1 MGFLMNRILF
11 GATIA
16 WTVLAGGGVIAEQ
29 VVINEVMYN
38 PRGDAPEWIELS
50 NITATPFDIAGWKL
64 RGDIELDF
72 PSFDGNS
79 ADDAFL
85 GHWQKVIL
93 TDIEPGQFRQQYG
106 IPTSVRVF
114 GPWAGS
120 LPNEGGRIT
129 VKDKNG
135 VPVCTLGYNDRGK
148 WPVAAD
154 GTGHTLVLQN
164 PNLVVDDWRNW
175 SFSKRPGGTPGG
187 DTALRV
193 ETPVASPEVNLASG
207 IVLLDYGDR
216 WKYNE
221 QNKNLGT
228 AWRRT
233 TYNDASWKSG
243 PGLLGLENSA
253 LPDPGINTEINK
265 GSQLCYYFRKQFT
278 YNGDPSEVTLTIDQI
293 VDDGAVYYLN
303 GAEVGRSRM
312 PGGGVSFTTSTS
324 STVTNAAEEKGVVT
338 IGPGK
343 LKNGSNVLAVEVHQ
357 ANTTSSDIVF
367 GCRLSAS
374 VPAAKGVV
382 INEIHPIAGKDA
394 YIEFYNPTDKD
405 IDLQEYYLSDDPG
418 DLDKRKISRPLK
430 IAARSLGTISF
441 TVARLSVKSP
451 VTVYLS
457 KPDGMTVVTAVRA
470 DVALDGRAIGRKP
483 SGGSEW
489 FLFTGATPG
498 TANMSRASLGQAL
511 GLNEVHFTSEGD
523 IDWVEL
529 YNGGEGAV
537 NLDGLSV
544 ATRRD
549 FSDRTP
555 LLGQAPGRGRKVV
568 AVDFEAAGQ
577 MPIYLLNGDTVLQA
591 ELLGRPNGEGSLQAY
606 PDGSGE
612 WFTVANDT
620 KGRANNPARHENVV
634 INEVMFNP
642 PGDHRGGEYIELFNR
657 YTEAVDLSGWRFV
670 DGVNFTFSSGTSIA
684 AGDYLVIAADADYVR
699 RVYKLNNVLGNYD
712 GELSNPGE
720 LLRLEDAYG
729 NLADEVDYRNHGDWP
744 GWTKGGGSSME
755 LVNPWAEN
763 GLPSAWRDS
772 NETTKSS
779 FREYTATGQWRQLKT
794 MGGAADYRE
803 FHMHLVGDSEI
814 VLSEIEAVSSRSK
827 KNVLTNAK
835 KMSTNNRSANGWLAQ
850 GNHWATYMSGQKLH
864 LISDGHGD
872 NRPNRMEIDMSA
884 DVRRNDDLT
893 IKFKARWIR
902 GNPRLITWTWDKSVA
917 GSFLIEIPENLG
929 TPGKRNSTFAANTPP
944 QVDQLLHS
952 PAVPTSSQSVRVTAR
967 ITSADPLSTVSVRH
981 RADSSNNT
989 GSWKTKTMYD
999 DGSRGGDEVAGDGI
1013 FTGTLTEYRTNGRR
1027 VQFYTEARTE
1037 AGASHWQPKW
1047 GPDRPALYVVDNRK
1061 PKTDLR
1067 TVRLVVSDYD
1077 MGAVSNGGSSKY
1089 NYNFPR
1095 LSNHYFNATFISN
1108 EKDIRYNCEMRNS
1121 GSPWTRGN
1129 HLNRGKWKIPNDRRF
1144 RGKYKLSWD
1153 DDANGRV
1160 SRNRLTRYMLYLM
1173 GHVVNENEMIWFTMN
1188 NSSPQMREEVEPV
1201 ANDFLNRNFTDGVK
1215 GNLYRIDDE
1224 WWFTDGWDRQSRN
1237 ADWSYKSSDNPGR
1250 YRSEWMKRT
1259 NEWED
1264 DYSALINLF
1273 KTVRT
1278 SYNQEQ
1284 IERLVDPHQ
1293 TMIMSMVRGYIDDWD
1308 SFSLRRGKNG
1318 YFYQRHDDGKFQFLH
1333 WDSDLAYGN
1342 ASSKLYQGMPGFSS
1356 YIVKPYNKRLF
1367 YSYLVEFTENYT
1379 YNSPRMNAWLA
1390 AEERVSSSYSSRA
1403 SEYKSFFSARR
1414 NTVKSELGTN
1424 FSRKKFEI
1432 TTNQGGAM
1440 NSASDRI
1447 DLKGTSPYGVI
1458 KLRVEGHP
1466 EAQPVWTGLTNW
1478 AINGIQLHKGEQT
1491 VKVIGTD
1498 QWGNALSEDEIKI
1511 NKSGNAAPVAILKS
1525 QPASWNVPTDD
1536 VLGLDARESYDP
1548 EGQALVFNWLA
1559 SNLEEIE
1566 LRPLG
1571 QARVEAVFT
1580 RPGLYGFTVKVA
1592 DEAGKISRV
1601 EREAA
1606 VYGTTGFSGF
1616 AEPML
1621 EEYWAAAN
1629 VTPRG
1634 NFSPYSWY
1642 SLDDVPGW
1650 LELQVLDT
1658 AAKPLAKAIRSY
1670 PFISRKLPANSDWA
1684 LQTKL
1689 RLVSRQF
1696 GDYDV
1701 GLMVVLGE
1709 GSGATRYTVGFNDG
1723 TKLMVRKV
1731 SLGGNATT
1739 LKSRNIVLEQI
1750 AVRIVREGSELV
1762 FEWEIGDVWLELHRE
1777 GIDDGT
1783 PAVNGG
1789 LFLATE
1795 QPQSIRVGF
1804 DYVMLIDP
1812 SAVSPLKGNL
1822 RLSEIM
1828 YNPIGGD
1835 AYEYVELLNAG
1846 SSAMSLRDAQFDR
1859 GITYHFGNA
1868 SLASG
1873 ERIIVAKNRAAF
1885 LSRYGTTGIRLAAG
1899 QFEGRLKNGG
1909 EIIALIDGQGNL
1921 VFEVDYEDG
1930 GAWPGRAD
1938 GNGSSLEVI
1947 DPQLDLNNPA
1957 NWNSSIR
1964 YHGTPGADIGQM
1976 PTVVINE
1983 VLAHSDAPLEDA
1995 IELYNIGQAPVDLSG
2010 WFLSDSAN
2018 NLLKYRIPDGTTIA
2032 AGGYLVFYEHAF
2044 LLDNGDS
2051 GFSLS
2056 SVRGDEVWLTEVDL
2070 DGAPARFADKVDFG
2084 PSANGVSFGRFLNGT
2099 GPFVAMA
2106 DQSFGTPVRAGQDP
2120 SLIASF
2126 RAGKGAPNTGPLVG
2140 PIVISEIMYAPAEDL
2155 AEYVVL
2161 KNISDVTVS
2170 FFDPANPSNTWELA
2184 NAIAFTFPPNFVL
2197 PAGESLY
2204 VGGVELSQLRTQYE
2218 LDKAIQVLGPFD
2230 GRLNN
2235 AGESVQLLRPDPP
2248 QTLPPNIG
2256 LVPYIL
2262 VEKVKYS
2269 GTAPWPVMPGH
2280 GGVPIQRI
2288 NLSAYGNTSSNW
2300 AKLGDEKDSDL
2311 DGMPDNWETA
2321 QGLDPQDAG
2330 DALLDA
2336 DSDGLT
2342 NLQEYAAGT
2351 DPHDTESGLKLELI
2365 RLPNGMLGMSFA
2377 GVKGRSYSLQTSL
2390 ALDQEW
2396 QPLSNF
2402 FPKKNAKVS
2411 RTISPR
2417 VSPERFFRLVTPA
2430 NP

>member
-1 MGFLMNRILF
+1 
-11 GATIA
+11 
-16 WTVLAGGGVIAEQ
+16 LAGGGVIAEQ

-50 NITATPFDIAGWKL
+50 NITATPFDIADWKL
-64 RGDIELDF
+64 RGDVELDF

-79 ADDAFL
+79 ADDAFI

-303 GAEVGRSRM
+303 DVEVGRSRM
-312 PGGGVSFTTSTS
+312 PGGTVSFTTRTS
-324 STVTNAAEEKGVVT
+324 ATVTNAAEEKGVVT
-338 IGPGK
+338 IDPGK

-394 YIEFYNPTDKD
+394 YIEFYNPTDKV
-405 IDLQEYYLSDDPG
+405 IDLLDYYLSDDPG
-418 DLDKRKISRPLK
+418 DLDKRKISQSLI
-430 IAARSLGTISF
+430 IAARSLATISF
-441 TVARLSVKSP
+441 TVARLSVQSP
-451 VTVYLS
+451 VTVYLT
-457 KPDGMTVVTAVRA
+457 KPDRMTVVTAVRA

-489 FLFTGATPG
+489 FLFTDATPG

-511 GLNEVHFTSEGD
+511 GLNEVHFTSEGA

-606 PDGSGE
+606 PDGSSE
-612 WFTVANDT
+612 WFAVIKHT
-620 KGRANNPARHENVV
+620 KGSANNPARHENVV

-642 PGDHRGGEYIELFNR
+642 PGDHRSGEYIELFNR
-657 YTEAVDLSGWRFV
+657 DTEAIDLSGWRFV
-670 DGVNFTFSSGTSIA
+670 DGVNFAFSSGTSIA
-684 AGDYLVIAADADYVR
+684 AGGYLVIAADADYVR
-699 RVYKLNNVLGNYD
+699 QVYKLNNVLGNYG

-720 LLRLEDAYG
+720 LLRLEDAFG

-744 GWTKGGGSSME
+744 DWTRGGGSSME
-755 LVNPWAEN
+755 LVNPWADN
-763 GLPSAWRDS
+763 RLSSAWRDS

-779 FREYTATGQWRQLKT
+779 FRDYTTTGRYRQLKT

-814 VLSEIEAVSSRSK
+814 VLSKIEAVSSRSK

-850 GNHWATYMSGQKLH
+850 GNHWATYMSGQELH

-884 DVRRNDDLT
+884 DVRSNDDLT
-893 IKFKARWIR
+893 IKFKARWVR
-902 GNPRLITWTWDKSVA
+902 GNPRLIAWTWDKSVA

-929 TPGKRNSTFAANTPP
+929 TPGKRNSTFVANTPP

-967 ITSADPLSTVSVRH
+967 ITSADSLSTVSVRH

-999 DGSRGGDEVAGDGI
+999 DGSRGGDEVAGDSI
-1013 FTGTLTEYRTNGRR
+1013 FTGTLSEYRTNGRR
-1027 VQFYTEARTE
+1027 VQFYVEARTE
-1037 AGASHWQPKW
+1037 TGASHRQPKW
-1047 GPDRPALYVVDNRK
+1047 GADRPALYVVDNRK

-1067 TVRLVVSDYD
+1067 SVRLVVSDYD

-1129 HLNRGKWKIPNDRRF
+1129 HLNRGKWKMPNDRRF

-1173 GHVVNENEMIWFTMN
+1173 GHVVNENEMIWFTVN
-1188 NSSPQMREEVEPV
+1188 SSSPQMREEVEPV
-1201 ANDFLNRNFTDGVK
+1201 ANDFLNRNFIDGVK

-1224 WWFTDGWDRQSRN
+1224 WWFTDGWDRQSRK

-1278 SYNQEQ
+1278 SYKQEQ

-1367 YSYLVEFTENYT
+1367 YSYLAEFTENYT

-1390 AEERVSSSYSSRA
+1390 AEERVSNSYSSRA

-1424 FSRKKFEI
+1424 YSRKKFEI

-1440 NSASDRI
+1440 NFASDRI
-1447 DLKGTSPYGVI
+1447 NLKGNSPYGVI

-1466 EAQPVWTGLTNW
+1466 EAQPVWTGLTTW
-1478 AINGIQLHKGEQT
+1478 AVNGIQLQEGEQT
-1491 VKVIGTD
+1491 LKVLGTD
-1498 QWGNALSEDEIKI
+1498 QWGNIRSQDEIKI
-1511 NKSGNAAPVAILKS
+1511 NKSGSAAPVAILKS
-1525 QPASWNVPTDD
+1525 QPASWNIPTDS
-1536 VLGLDARESYDP
+1536 VLRLDARESYDP

-1559 SNLEEIE
+1559 SDLEEIE

-1658 AAKPLAKAIRSY
+1658 AAKPLARSMPGY
-1670 PFISRKLPANSDWA
+1670 PFINRPLPAKSDWA

-1696 GDYDV
+1696 GDYDA
-1701 GLMVVLGE
+1701 GLMAVLGE
-1709 GSGATRYTVGFNDG
+1709 GAGAARYTIGFNDG

-1731 SLGGNATT
+1731 SLGGTATT
-1739 LKSRNIVLEQI
+1739 LKSRNIALEQI

-1762 FEWEIGDVWLELHRE
+1762 FEWKTGDVWLKLHRE
-1777 GIDDGT
+1777 GIGAGT
-1783 PAVNGG
+1783 QAVTGG
-1789 LFLATE
+1789 PFLATE

-1804 DYVMLIDP
+1804 DYAMLIDP
-1812 SAVSPLKGNL
+1812 AAVSPLKGNL

-1835 AYEYVELLNAG
+1835 DYEYVELLNTG
-1846 SSAMSLRDAQFDR
+1846 DSAVKLRDVQFDR
-1859 GITYHFGNA
+1859 GITYRFGNV

-1873 ERIIVAKNRAAF
+1873 ERIIVAKNREVF
-1885 LSRYGTTGIRLAAG
+1885 LSRYGTKDIRLAAG

-1909 EIIALIDGQGNL
+1909 ETVALIDANGDS
-1921 VFEVDYEDG
+1921 VFAVAYADS

-1938 GNGSSLEVI
+1938 GNGSSLEAI
-1947 DPQLDLNNPA
+1947 DTRLDLNNPA
-1957 NWNSSIR
+1957 NWKSSTR
-1964 YHGTPGADIGQM
+1964 YHGTPGGGIGPA

-1995 IELYNIGQAPVDLSG
+1995 IELHNLAQAPVDLGG
-2010 WFLSDSAN
+2010 WFLSDSVN
-2018 NLLKYRIPDGTTIA
+2018 NLRKYGIPGGTTIEP
-2032 AGGYLVFYEHAF
+2032 GGYLVFYEKAF
-2044 LLDNGDS
+2044 LLDNGGS

-2056 SVRGDEVWLTEVDL
+2056 SVRGDEVWLTEADA
-2070 DGAPARFADKVDFG
+2070 DGALVRFADKVDFG
-2084 PSANGVSFGRFLNGT
+2084 PSANGVSLGRFPNGT
-2099 GPFVAMA
+2099 GPLVAQ
-2106 DQSFGTPVRAGQDP
+2106 DDLSLGSPVRVGQDAA
-2120 SLIASF
+2120 LLASF
-2126 RAGKGAPNTGPLVG
+2126 RDGRGAPNTGPRIG
-2140 PIVISEIMYAPAEDL
+2140 PVVISEILYAPTEGM

-2161 KNISDVTVS
+2161 KNISESPVP
-2170 FFDPANPSNTWELA
+2170 FFDPDNPGNVWQLA
-2184 NAIAFTFPPNFVL
+2184 KAVEFTFPANFVL
-2197 PAGESLY
+2197 PAGKSVY
-2204 VGGVELSQLRTQYE
+2204 VGGVEPSQLRAQYE
-2218 LDKAIQVLGPFD
+2218 LDTAMRVLGPFD

-2248 QTLPPNIG
+2248 QTLPPDIG

-2269 GTAPWPVMPGH
+2269 GSAPWPVLPEQ
-2280 GGVPIQRI
+2280 GGVPIRRI
-2288 NLSAYGNTSSNW
+2288 NLSDYGNTVSNW
-2300 AKLGDEKDSDL
+2300 MKQGDEYDSDL
-2311 DGMPDNWETA
+2311 DGMPDRWEIMHE
-2321 QGLDPQDAG
+2321 LDPQSAD

-2336 DSDGLT
+2336 DGDGLA
-2342 NLQEYAAGT
+2342 NAHEYAVGT
-2351 DPHDTESGLKLELI
+2351 DPQDAISSLMLEVTRLTNGKLRVGFSAVE
-2365 RLPNGMLGMSFA
+2365 
-2377 GVKGRSYSLQTSL
+2377 GRSYSLQFSQ
-2390 ALDQEW
+2390 ALGQAW
-2396 QPLSNF
+2396 KPLINI
-2402 FPKKNAKVS
+2402 FPEASGRVS
-2411 RTISPR
+2411 RIIPLGVDR
-2417 VSPERFFRLVTPA
+2417 ARFIRLVTPA

>member
-1 MGFLMNRILF
+1 M
-11 GATIA
+11 
-16 WTVLAGGGVIAEQ
+16 
-29 VVINEVMYN
+29 
-38 PRGDAPEWIELS
+38 
-50 NITATPFDIAGWKL
+50 
-64 RGDIELDF
+64 
-72 PSFDGNS
+72 
-79 ADDAFL
+79 
-85 GHWQKVIL
+85 
-93 TDIEPGQFRQQYG
+93 
-106 IPTSVRVF
+106 RVF

-303 GAEVGRSRM
+303 DVEVGRSRM
-312 PGGGVSFTTSTS
+312 PGGTVSFTTRTS
-324 STVTNAAEEKGVVT
+324 ATVTNAAEEKGVVT
-338 IGPGK
+338 IDPGK

-394 YIEFYNPTDKD
+394 YIEFYNPTDKV
-405 IDLQEYYLSDDPG
+405 IDLLDYYLSDDPG
-418 DLDKRKISRPLK
+418 DLDKRKISQSLI
-430 IAARSLGTISF
+430 IAARSLATISF
-441 TVARLSVKSP
+441 TVARLSVQSP
-451 VTVYLS
+451 VTVYLT
-457 KPDGMTVVTAVRA
+457 KPDRMTVVTAVRA

-489 FLFTGATPG
+489 FLFTDATPG

-511 GLNEVHFTSEGD
+511 GLNEVHFTSEGA

-606 PDGSGE
+606 PDGSSE
-612 WFTVANDT
+612 WFAVIKHT
-620 KGRANNPARHENVV
+620 KGSGNNPARHENVV

-642 PGDHRGGEYIELFNR
+642 PGDHRSGEYIELFNR
-657 YTEAVDLSGWRFV
+657 DTEAIDLSGWRFV
-670 DGVNFTFSSGTSIA
+670 DGVNFAFSSGTSIA
-684 AGDYLVIAADADYVR
+684 AGGYLVIAADADYVR
-699 RVYKLNNVLGNYD
+699 QVYKLNNVLGNYG

-720 LLRLEDAYG
+720 LLRLEDAFG

-744 GWTKGGGSSME
+744 DWTRGGGSSME
-755 LVNPWAEN
+755 LVNPWADN
-763 GLPSAWRDS
+763 RLSSAWRDS

-779 FREYTATGQWRQLKT
+779 FRDYTTTGRYRQLKT

-814 VLSEIEAVSSRSK
+814 VLSKIEAVSSRSK

-850 GNHWATYMSGQKLH
+850 GNHWATYMSGQELH

-884 DVRRNDDLT
+884 DVRSNDDLT
-893 IKFKARWIR
+893 IKFKARWVR
-902 GNPRLITWTWDKSVA
+902 GNPRLIAWTWDKSVA

-929 TPGKRNSTFAANTPP
+929 TPGKRNSTFVANTPP

-967 ITSADPLSTVSVRH
+967 ITSADSLSTVSVRH

-999 DGSRGGDEVAGDGI
+999 DGSRGGDEVAGDSI
-1013 FTGTLTEYRTNGRR
+1013 FTGTLSEYRTNGRR
-1027 VQFYTEARTE
+1027 VQFYVEARTE
-1037 AGASHWQPKW
+1037 TGASHRQPKW
-1047 GPDRPALYVVDNRK
+1047 GADRPALYVVDNRK

-1067 TVRLVVSDYD
+1067 SVRLVVSDYD

-1129 HLNRGKWKIPNDRRF
+1129 HLNRGKWKMPNDRRF

-1173 GHVVNENEMIWFTMN
+1173 GHVVNENEMIWFTVN
-1188 NSSPQMREEVEPV
+1188 SSSPQMREEVEPV
-1201 ANDFLNRNFTDGVK
+1201 ANDFLNRNFIDGVK

-1278 SYNQEQ
+1278 SYKQEQ

-1367 YSYLVEFTENYT
+1367 YSYLAEFTENYT

-1424 FSRKKFEI
+1424 YSRKKFEI

-1440 NSASDRI
+1440 NFASDRI
-1447 DLKGTSPYGVI
+1447 NLKGNSPYGVI

-1466 EAQPVWTGLTNW
+1466 EAQPVWTGLTTW
-1478 AINGIQLHKGEQT
+1478 AVNGIQLQEGEQT
-1491 VKVIGTD
+1491 LKVLGTD
-1498 QWGNALSEDEIKI
+1498 QWGNIRSQDEIKI
-1511 NKSGNAAPVAILKS
+1511 NKSGSAAPVAILKS
-1525 QPASWNVPTDD
+1525 QPASWNIPTDS
-1536 VLGLDARESYDP
+1536 VLRLDARESYDP

-1559 SNLEEIE
+1559 SDLEEIE

-1658 AAKPLAKAIRSY
+1658 AAKPLARSMPGY
-1670 PFISRKLPANSDWA
+1670 PFINRPLPAKSDWA

-1696 GDYDV
+1696 GDYDA
-1701 GLMVVLGE
+1701 GLMAVLGE
-1709 GSGATRYTVGFNDG
+1709 GAGAARYTIGFNDG

-1731 SLGGNATT
+1731 SLGGTATT
-1739 LKSRNIVLEQI
+1739 LKSRNIALEQI

-1762 FEWEIGDVWLELHRE
+1762 FEWKTGDVWLKLHRE
-1777 GIDDGT
+1777 GIGAGT
-1783 PAVNGG
+1783 QAVTGG
-1789 LFLATE
+1789 PFLATE

-1804 DYVMLIDP
+1804 DYAMLIDP

-1835 AYEYVELLNAG
+1835 DYEYVELLNTG
-1846 SSAMSLRDAQFDR
+1846 DSAVKLRDVQFDR
-1859 GITYHFGNA
+1859 GITYRFGNV

-1873 ERIIVAKNRAAF
+1873 ERIIVAKNREVF
-1885 LSRYGTTGIRLAAG
+1885 LSRYGTKDIRLAAG

-1909 EIIALIDGQGNL
+1909 ETVALIDANGDS
-1921 VFEVDYEDG
+1921 VFAVAYADS

-1938 GNGSSLEVI
+1938 GNGSSLEAI
-1947 DPQLDLNNPA
+1947 DTRLDLNNPA
-1957 NWNSSIR
+1957 NWKSSTR
-1964 YHGTPGADIGQM
+1964 YHGTPGGGIGPA

-1995 IELYNIGQAPVDLSG
+1995 IELHNLAQAPVDLGG
-2010 WFLSDSAN
+2010 WFLSDSVN
-2018 NLLKYRIPDGTTIA
+2018 NLRKYGIPGGTTIEP
-2032 AGGYLVFYEHAF
+2032 GGYLVFYEKAF
-2044 LLDNGDS
+2044 LLDNGGS

-2056 SVRGDEVWLTEVDL
+2056 SVRGDEVWLTEADA
-2070 DGAPARFADKVDFG
+2070 DGALVRFADKVDFG
-2084 PSANGVSFGRFLNGT
+2084 PSANGVSLGRFPNGT
-2099 GPFVAMA
+2099 GPLVAQ
-2106 DQSFGTPVRAGQDP
+2106 DDLSLGSPVRVGQDAA
-2120 SLIASF
+2120 LLASF
-2126 RAGKGAPNTGPLVG
+2126 RDGRGAPNTGPRIG
-2140 PIVISEIMYAPAEDL
+2140 PVVISEILYAPTEGM

-2161 KNISDVTVS
+2161 KNISESPVP
-2170 FFDPANPSNTWELA
+2170 FFDPDNPGNVWQLA
-2184 NAIAFTFPPNFVL
+2184 KAVEFTFPANFVL
-2197 PAGESLY
+2197 PAGKSVY
-2204 VGGVELSQLRTQYE
+2204 VGGVEPSQLRAQYE
-2218 LDKAIQVLGPFD
+2218 LDTAMRVLGPFD

-2248 QTLPPNIG
+2248 QTLPPDIG

-2269 GTAPWPVMPGH
+2269 GSAPWPVLPEQ
-2280 GGVPIQRI
+2280 GGVPIRRI
-2288 NLSAYGNTSSNW
+2288 NLSDYGNTVSNW
-2300 AKLGDEKDSDL
+2300 MKQGDEYDSDL
-2311 DGMPDNWETA
+2311 DGMPDRWEIMHE
-2321 QGLDPQDAG
+2321 LDPQSAD

-2336 DSDGLT
+2336 DGDGLA
-2342 NLQEYAAGT
+2342 NALEYAVGT
-2351 DPHDTESGLKLELI
+2351 DPQDAISSLMLEVTRLTNGKLRVGFSAVE
-2365 RLPNGMLGMSFA
+2365 
-2377 GVKGRSYSLQTSL
+2377 GRSYSLQFSQ
-2390 ALDQEW
+2390 ALGQAW
-2396 QPLSNF
+2396 KPLINI
-2402 FPKKNAKVS
+2402 FPEASGRVS
-2411 RTISPR
+2411 RIIPSGVDR
-2417 VSPERFFRLVTPA
+2417 ARFIRLVTPA

>member
-1 MGFLMNRILF
+1 MNRILF
-11 GATIA
+11 GATVA

-29 VVINEVMYN
+29 IVINEIMYN

-64 RGDIELDF
+64 RGDVELDF
-72 PSFDGNS
+72 PSFEGNR

-85 GHWQKVIL
+85 GHWQKIIL
-93 TDIEPGQFRQQYG
+93 TDIEPGLFRQQHG

-154 GTGHTLVLQN
+154 GTGHTLVLLN

-175 SFSKRPGGTPGG
+175 SFSKRLGGTPGG
-187 DTALRV
+187 DPALGV
-193 ETPVASPEVNLASG
+193 ETPVTSPEVNLASG

-216 WKYNE
+216 WKYND

-228 AWRRT
+228 AWRRA
-233 TYNDASWKSG
+233 TYSDASWKSG

-253 LPDPGINTEINK
+253 LPDPGIKTGINK

-278 YNGDPSEVTLTIDQI
+278 YSGDPSEVTLTIDQI

-312 PGGGVSFTTSTS
+312 PGGTVSFTTSTS
-324 STVTNAAEEKGVVT
+324 ATVTNAAEEKGVVT

-357 ANTTSSDIVF
+357 TNTTSSDIVF

-394 YIEFYNPTDKD
+394 YIEFYNPTDKV
-405 IDLQEYYLSDDPG
+405 IDLRNYYLSDDPG
-418 DLDKRKISRPLK
+418 DLDKRKISRSLK
-430 IAARSLGTISF
+430 IAARSLATISF
-441 TVARLSVKSP
+441 TVARLSVQSP
-451 VTVYLS
+451 VTVYLT

-489 FLFTGATPG
+489 FLFTDATPG

-511 GLNEVHFTSEGD
+511 DLNEVHFTSEGA

-529 YNGGEGAV
+529 YNSGEGVV

-555 LLGQAPGRGRKVV
+555 LLGQAPGHDRAVV
-568 AVDFEAAGQ
+568 AVNFEAKGQ
-577 MPIYLLNGDTVLQA
+577 MSIYLLNGNTVLQA
-591 ELLGRPNGEGSLQAY
+591 ELLERPEGEGSVQAF
-606 PDGSGE
+606 PDGSSE

-620 KGRANNPARHENVV
+620 KGRGNNPARHENVV

-642 PGDHRGGEYIELFNR
+642 PSDHRGGEYIELFNR
-657 YTEAVDLSGWRFV
+657 DTEAIELSGWRFV
-670 DGVNFTFSSGTSIA
+670 DGVNFAFPSGTSIA
-684 AGDYLVIAADADYVR
+684 AGGYLVIAADAEYVQ
-699 RVYKLNNVLGNYD
+699 RVYKLNNVLGNYG
-712 GELSNPGE
+712 GELGNPGE
-720 LLRLEDAYG
+720 LLRLEDADG

-744 GWTKGGGSSME
+744 DWTKGGGSSME
-755 LVNPWAEN
+755 LVNPWADN
-763 GLPSAWRDS
+763 RLPSAWRDS
-772 NETTKSS
+772 DETTKSS
-779 FREYTATGQWRQLKT
+779 FRDYTATGRWRQLKT
-794 MGGAADYRE
+794 MGGATDYRE
-803 FHMHLVGDSEI
+803 FHMHLVGDSEV
-814 VLSEIEAVSSRSK
+814 VLSEIEAVSSRTK
-827 KNVLTNAK
+827 KNVLTNAN

-850 GNHWATYMSGQKLH
+850 GNHGATYMSGRELH

-884 DVRRNDDLT
+884 NVRRNDDLT
-893 IKFKARWIR
+893 IKFRARWIR
-902 GNPRLITWTWDKSVA
+902 GNPRLIAWTWDKSVA
-917 GSFLIEIPENLG
+917 ASFLIEIPENLG
-929 TPGKRNSTFAANTPP
+929 TPGKRNSTYAANTPP

-952 PAVPTSSQSVRVTAR
+952 PAVPTSNQSVRITAR
-967 ITSADPLSTVSVRH
+967 IKSDDPLSTVSVRH
-981 RADSSNNT
+981 RTDSSNNT
-989 GSWKTKTMYD
+989 GSWKTKQMYD
-999 DGSRGGDEVAGDGI
+999 DGSRGGDEVAGDGV

-1027 VQFYTEARTE
+1027 VQFYVEAKTE
-1037 AGASHWQPKW
+1037 AGASYRQPKW
-1047 GPDRPALYVVDNRK
+1047 GSDRPALYVVDNRK

-1067 TVRLVVSDYD
+1067 SVRLVVSDYD

-1173 GHVVNENEMIWFTMN
+1173 GHVVNENEMIWFTVN

-1201 ANDFLNRNFTDGVK
+1201 ANDFLDRNFTDGVK

-1224 WWFTDGWDRQSRN
+1224 WWFTDGWDRQNRN

-1273 KTVRT
+1273 RTVSKT
-1278 SYNQEQ
+1278 YKQAQ

-1342 ASSKLYQGMPGFSS
+1342 ASAKLYQGMPGFSS
-1356 YIVKPYNKRLF
+1356 YIVKWYNKRLF

-1390 AEERVSSSYSSRA
+1390 AEERVSNSYSSRA

-1440 NSASDRI
+1440 NFASDRI

-1491 VKVIGTD
+1491 VKVLGTD
-1498 QWGNALSEDEIKI
+1498 QWGNVRSSDEIKI

-1525 QPASWNVPTDD
+1525 QPASWNVPTER
-1536 VLGLDARESYDP
+1536 VLRLDARESYDP
-1548 EGQALVFNWLA
+1548 EGQSLVFDWSA
-1559 SNLEEIE
+1559 SHFEQIE

-1571 QARVEAVFT
+1571 QARAEAVFT
-1580 RPGLYGFTVKVA
+1580 RPGLYGFTVKVT
-1592 DEAGKISRV
+1592 DEEGKVSRV

-1606 VYGTTGFSGF
+1606 VYGATGFSGF
-1616 AEPML
+1616 VEPTL
-1621 EEYWAAAN
+1621 EDYWFAAN
-1629 VTPRG
+1629 VTPRR
-1634 NFSPYSWY
+1634 NFSPDVWY

-1650 LELQVLDT
+1650 LELQVLNLM
-1658 AAKPLAKAIRSY
+1658 AKPLAKSMPSY
-1670 PFISRKLPANSDWA
+1670 PYISRKLPEQTDWA

-1689 RLVSRQF
+1689 RLVSQQF
-1696 GDYDV
+1696 GDYDT
-1701 GLMVVLGE
+1701 GLMVVMGR
-1709 GSGATRYTVGFNDG
+1709 GNKKTRYTIGFNDG
-1723 TKLMVRKV
+1723 VNLMVKKI
-1731 SLGGNATT
+1731 SATGQMTT
-1739 LKSRNIVLEQI
+1739 LNSKPI
-1750 AVRIVREGSELV
+1750 AFEEMVVRIVREGDKLV
-1762 FEWEIGDVWLELHRE
+1762 FEWKVEDAWETFSALPIEADF
-1777 GIDDGT
+1777 
-1783 PAVNGG
+1783 PALNGG
-1789 LFLATE
+1789 IFLATE
-1795 QPQSIRVGF
+1795 NEQSIRVGF
-1804 DYVMLIDP
+1804 DYAMLIDP

-1835 AYEYVELLNAG
+1835 VFEYLELLNAG
-1846 SSAMSLRDAQFDR
+1846 SSAVNLRDAQFDR
-1859 GITYHFGNA
+1859 GITYRFGNV
-1868 SLASG
+1868 SLEAG
-1873 ERIIVAKNRAAF
+1873 GRIIVAKNRGSF
-1885 LSRYGTTGIRLAAG
+1885 LSRYGTVGIRLAAG
-1899 QFEGRLKNGG
+1899 QYEGRLKNGG
-1909 EIIALIDGQGNL
+1909 ETIALIDADGDF
-1921 VFEVDYEDG
+1921 VFEVNYADG
-1930 GAWPGRAD
+1930 GTWPGRAD

-1947 DPQLDLNNPA
+1947 NPQFDLNNPA
-1957 NWNSSIR
+1957 NWNSSIS
-1964 YHGTPGADIGQM
+1964 YHGTPGAGIGQM

-1995 IELYNIGQAPVDLSG
+1995 IELYNIGQEAVDLGG
-2010 WFLSDSAN
+2010 WFLSDSPN
-2018 NLLKYRIPDGTTIA
+2018 NLRKYRIPDGTTIA
-2032 AGGYLVFYEHAF
+2032 AGGYQVFYEQAF

-2056 SVRGDEVWLTEVDL
+2056 SVRGDEVWLTEIDA
-2070 DGAPARFADKVDFG
+2070 DGALARFADKVEFG
-2084 PSANGVSFGRFLNGT
+2084 SSANGVSLGRFPNGT
-2099 GPFVAMA
+2099 GPLVAM
-2106 DQSFGTPVRAGQDP
+2106 DDLSLGSPVRAGQDAV
-2120 SLIASF
+2120 LLASF

-2140 PIVISEIMYAPAEDL
+2140 PVVISEIMYAPADGL

-2161 KNISDVTVS
+2161 KNISDLTVPL
-2170 FFDPANPSNTWELA
+2170 FDPANPGNAWELA
-2184 NAIAFTFPPNFVL
+2184 NAIEFTFPADFVL
-2197 PAGESLY
+2197 RAGAS
-2204 VGGVELSQLRTQYE
+2204 VHVSSVEPSQFRAQYE
-2218 LDKAIQVLGPFD
+2218 FDTTVRMLGPFE

-2248 QTLPPNIG
+2248 QTLPPDIG

-2269 GTAPWPVMPGH
+2269 STDPWPVMPEH
-2280 GGVPIQRI
+2280 GGIPIQRV
-2288 NLSAYGNTSSNW
+2288 NLSAYGNTARNW

-2311 DGMPDNWETA
+2311 DGMPDSWETA
-2321 QGLDPQDAG
+2321 QGFDPQDED

-2342 NLQEYAAGT
+2342 NAQEYAAET
-2351 DPHDTESGLKLELI
+2351 DPHDAENGLTLEVS
-2365 RLPNGMLGMSFA
+2365 RLSNGMLRVSFS
-2377 GVKGRSYSLQTSL
+2377 GVKGRSYSLQSSL

-2396 QPLSNF
+2396 QPLTTF
-2402 FPKKNAKVS
+2402 FPETSGKVS

-2417 VSPERFFRLVTPA
+2417 VNRERFFKLVTPA

>member
-1 MGFLMNRILF
+1 MNNFLYRVAVVWAGLAAF
-11 GATIA
+11 GARA
-16 WTVLAGGGVIAEQ
+16 DQ

-50 NITATPFDIAGWKL
+50 NITATPFDVAGWKL
-64 RGDIELDF
+64 RGDVELDF
-72 PSFDGNS
+72 PSFDGNR

-85 GHWQKVIL
+85 GHWQKIIL
-93 TDIEPGQFRQQYG
+93 SNIDPGSFRQQYG
-106 IPTSVRVF
+106 IPSSVKVF
-114 GPWAGS
+114 GPWTGS
-120 LPNEGGRIT
+120 LPNEGGRI
-129 VKDKNG
+129 VVRDKNG
-135 VPVCTLGYNDRGK
+135 VPVCTLGYSDRGK

-164 PNLVVDDWRNW
+164 SDLVVDDGRNW
-175 SFSKRPGGTPGG
+175 SFSQRAGGTPGG
-187 DTALRV
+187 DPILGV
-193 ETPVASPEVNLASG
+193 ETPVASPEVNLSSG

-216 WKYNE
+216 WKYNDE
-221 QNKNLGT
+221 NRNLGT

-233 TYNDASWKSG
+233 TYSDASWKSG
-243 PGLLGLENSA
+243 SGLLGLENSA
-253 LPDPGINTEINK
+253 LPDPGIKTEINK

-278 YNGDPSEVTLTIDQI
+278 YNGDPGEVTLTIDQI

-303 GAEVGRSRM
+303 GSEVGRSRM
-312 PGGGVSFTTSTS
+312 PGGAVSFTTRTS
-324 STVTNAAEEKGVVT
+324 ATVTNAAEEKGVVT
-338 IGPGK
+338 IAPGE

-357 ANTTSSDIVF
+357 TNTTSSDIVF

-382 INEIHPIAGKDA
+382 INEIHPTAGKDA
-394 YIEFYNPTDKD
+394 YIEFYNPTDKV
-405 IDLQEYYLSDDPG
+405 IDLRGYYLSDDSG
-418 DLDKRKISRPLK
+418 DLDKRKVSRSLK
-430 IAARSLGTISF
+430 IEARSLATISF
-441 TVARLSVKSP
+441 TAARLSVKSP
-451 VTVYLS
+451 VTVYVT
-457 KPDGMTVVTAVRA
+457 KPDGKTVVTAIRA
-470 DVALDGRAIGRKP
+470 DVALDGRTIGRKP

-489 FLFTGATPG
+489 FLFSDATPG

-511 GLNEVHFTSEGD
+511 RLNEVHYTSEGA
-523 IDWVEL
+523 IDWVEV
-529 YNGGEGAV
+529 YNGDDGAV
-537 NLDGLSV
+537 NLDGLSL

-555 LLGQAPGRGRKVV
+555 LLGQAPGLGRNVV
-568 AVDFEAAGQ
+568 AVDFEARGQ
-577 MPIYLLNGDTVLQA
+577 MPIYLLNGNSVLQG
-591 ELLGRPNGEGSLQAY
+591 ELLDRPEGEGSVQAF
-606 PDGSGE
+606 PEGGNE
-612 WFTVANDT
+612 WFTVAKDT
-620 KGRANNPARHENVV
+620 KGRGNNPARHENVV

-642 PGDHRGGEYIELFNR
+642 PSDHRSGEYIELFNR
-657 YTEAVDLSGWRFV
+657 DTEAIDLSGWRFV
-670 DGVNFTFSSGTSIA
+670 DGVNFAFPSGASIA
-684 AGDYLVIAADADYVR
+684 AGGHLVIAADTDYVR

-720 LLRLEDAYG
+720 LLRLEDAHG
-729 NLADEVDYRNHGDWP
+729 NLADELEYSNHGNWP

-755 LVNPWAEN
+755 LVNPWADN
-763 GLPSAWRDS
+763 RLPSAWRDS
-772 NETTKSS
+772 DETAKSS
-779 FREYTATGQWRQLKT
+779 FREYTATGRWRQLKT
-794 MGGAADYRE
+794 MGGATDYRE

-814 VLSEIEAVSSRSK
+814 VLSEIQAISSRTK
-827 KNVLTNAK
+827 KNVLTNAN

-850 GNHWATYMSGQKLH
+850 GNHWATYMNGQQLH
-864 LISDGHGD
+864 LISDGRGD

-893 IKFKARWIR
+893 IKFKARWVR
-902 GNPRLITWTWDKSVA
+902 GNPRLIAWTWDKSVA
-917 GSFLIEIPENLG
+917 GSFLVEIPENLG

-944 QVDQLLHS
+944 QVDELLHS

-967 ITSADPLSTVSVRH
+967 ITSVDPLSSVSVRH

-999 DGSRGGDEVAGDGI
+999 DGSRGGDEVAGDGV
-1013 FTGTLTEYRTNGRR
+1013 FTGTLTEYRSNGRR
-1027 VQFYTEARTE
+1027 VQFYVEARTE
-1037 AGASHWQPKW
+1037 AGTSHSQPKW

-1089 NYNFPR
+1089 KYKFPR

-1129 HLNRGKWKIPNDRRF
+1129 HLNRGKWKMPNDRRF

-1173 GHVVNENEMIWFTMN
+1173 GHVVNENEMIWFTVN
-1188 NSSPQMREEVEPV
+1188 SSSPQMREEVEPV
-1201 ANDFLNRNFTDGVK
+1201 ANDFLSRNFTDGVK

-1224 WWFTDGWDRQSRN
+1224 WWFTDSWDRQSRN

-1278 SYNQEQ
+1278 SYKQEQ

-1342 ASSKLYQGMPGFSS
+1342 ASSRLYQGMPGFSS

-1367 YSYLVEFTENYT
+1367 YSYLAEFTENYT

-1424 FSRKKFEI
+1424 YSRKKFEI

-1440 NSASDRI
+1440 NFASDRV

-1466 EAQPVWTGLTNW
+1466 EAKPVWTGLTTW
-1478 AINGIQLHKGEQT
+1478 AINGIQLQKGGQT
-1491 VKVIGTD
+1491 VKVLGTD
-1498 QWGNALSEDEIKI
+1498 QWGNLRSQDEIKI
-1511 NKSGNAAPVAILKS
+1511 NKSVNAAPVAVLKS
-1525 QPASWNVPTDD
+1525 QPASWNVLTDG
-1536 VLGLDARESYDP
+1536 VLKLDARESYDP
-1548 EGQALVFNWLA
+1548 EGQALVFDWSA
-1559 SNLEEIE
+1559 SNLGEIE

-1571 QARVEAVFT
+1571 QARAEAVFT
-1580 RPGLYGFTVKVA
+1580 RPGLYGFTVKVT
-1592 DEAGKISRV
+1592 DELGKVSQV

-1616 AEPML
+1616 AEPIL
-1621 EEYWAAAN
+1621 QDYWSSAN
-1629 VTPRG
+1629 VKPRR
-1634 NFSPYSWY
+1634 NFSPDAWY

-1658 AAKPLAKAIRSY
+1658 AAKPLAKANPQY
-1670 PFISRKLPANSDWA
+1670 PFINRPLPSKSDWA
-1684 LQTKL
+1684 LQAKL
-1689 RLVSRQF
+1689 RLVSRQY
-1696 GDYDV
+1696 GDYDA
-1701 GLMVVLGE
+1701 GLMTVIGE

-1723 TKLMVRKV
+1723 TRLMVRKV
-1731 SLGGNATT
+1731 SRSGTATT
-1739 LKSRNIVLEQI
+1739 LKTQTISLEQI
-1750 AVRIVREGSELV
+1750 AVRIVREGDTLV
-1762 FEWEIGDVWLELHRE
+1762 FEWKVDEAWEVLHRSV
-1777 GIDDGT
+1777 IFADT
-1783 PAVNGG
+1783 PAVTGG

-1795 QPQSIRVGF
+1795 QPQSIRIGF
-1804 DYVMLIDP
+1804 DYAMLIDP

-1822 RLSEIM
+1822 SLSEIM

-1835 AYEYVELLNAG
+1835 AFEYVELLNAG
-1846 SSAMSLRDAQFDR
+1846 SSEVNLRDAQFDR
-1859 GITYHFGNA
+1859 GITYRFGNL

-1873 ERIIVAKNRAAF
+1873 ERIVVAKNREAF
-1885 LSRYGTTGIRLAAG
+1885 LSRYGAAGIRLADG

-1909 EIIALIDGQGNL
+1909 ETIALIDGDGDR
-1921 VFEVDYEDG
+1921 VFEVDYADSG
-1930 GAWPGRAD
+1930 DWPGRAD

-1947 DPQLDLNNPA
+1947 NPQLDLNNA
-1957 NWNSSIR
+1957 VNWNSSIR
-1964 YHGTPGADIGQM
+1964 YHGTPGDGIGRA

-1983 VLAHSDAPLEDA
+1983 VLAHSDLPLEDA
-1995 IELYNIGQAPVDLSG
+1995 IELHNLGQVPVDIGG

-2018 NLLKYRIPDGTTIA
+2018 NLRKYRIPDDTTISP
-2032 AGGYLVFYEHAF
+2032 GGYVVFYEQSF
-2044 LLDNGDS
+2044 LLENGDS
-2051 GFSLS
+2051 AFSLS
-2056 SVRGDEVWLTEVDL
+2056 SARGDEVWLTEVDL
-2070 DGAPARFADKVDFG
+2070 DGEPARFADKVDFG
-2084 PSANGVSFGRFLNGT
+2084 PSANGVSLGRFPNGT

-2106 DQSFGTPVRAGQDP
+2106 DLSLGSPVRAGQDP
-2120 SLIASF
+2120 SLLASF

-2140 PIVISEIMYAPAEDL
+2140 PIVISEIMYAPAEGL

-2184 NAIAFTFPPNFVL
+2184 NAISFTFPPDFML

-2204 VGGVELSQLRTQYE
+2204 VGGIELSQLRAQYE

-2235 AGESVQLLRPDPP
+2235 AGESLQLLRPDAP
-2248 QTLPPNIG
+2248 QMLPPNIG

-2269 GTAPWPVMPGH
+2269 GTAPWPVMPGQ

-2288 NLSAYGNTSSNW
+2288 NLSAYGNSSNNW
-2300 AKLGDEKDSDL
+2300 TKPGDEKDSDL
-2311 DGMPDNWETA
+2311 DGMPDSWETA
-2321 QGLDPQDAG
+2321 QGFDSLDAG

-2336 DSDGLT
+2336 DADRLT

-2351 DPHDTESGLKLELI
+2351 DPHDTESGLKLGLI
-2365 RLPNGMLGMSFA
+2365 RLPNGMLRVSFT
-2377 GVKGRSYSLQTSL
+2377 GVQGRSYSLQASL

-2396 QPLSNF
+2396 QSLSNF
-2402 FPKKNAKVS
+2402 FPKTSAKVS

>member
-1 MGFLMNRILF
+1 MNKFLYRVTVVWAGLAAF
-11 GATIA
+11 GARA
-16 WTVLAGGGVIAEQ
+16 DQ

-50 NITATPFDIAGWKL
+50 NITATPFDVAAWKL
-64 RGDIELDF
+64 RGDVELDF
-72 PSFDGNS
+72 PSFDGNK

-85 GHWQKVIL
+85 GHWQKIIL
-93 TDIEPGQFRQQYG
+93 TNIDPGSFRQQYG
-106 IPTSVRVF
+106 IPPSVKVF
-114 GPWAGS
+114 GPWTGS

-129 VKDKNG
+129 VRDKNG
-135 VPVCTLGYNDRGK
+135 VLVCTLGYSDRGK

-164 PNLVVDDWRNW
+164 SDLVVDDWRNW

-187 DTALRV
+187 DPILGV
-193 ETPVASPEVNLASG
+193 ETPVTSPEINLSSG

-216 WKYNE
+216 WKYND
-221 QNKNLGT
+221 QNRNLGT

-233 TYNDASWKSG
+233 TYSDASWKSG
-243 PGLLGLENSA
+243 SGLLGLENSA
-253 LPDPGINTEINK
+253 LPDPGIKTEINK

-303 GAEVGRSRM
+303 GTEVGRSRM
-312 PGGGVSFTTSTS
+312 PGGAVRFTTSS
-324 STVTNAAEEKGVVT
+324 SATVTNAAEEKGVVT
-338 IGPGK
+338 IGPGT
-343 LKNGSNVLAVEVHQ
+343 LKNGSNILAVEVHQ
-357 ANTTSSDIVF
+357 TNTTSSDIVF
-367 GCRLSAS
+367 GCRMSAS

-394 YIEFYNPTDKD
+394 YIEFYNPTDKV
-405 IDLQEYYLSDDPG
+405 IDLRDYYLSDDPG
-418 DLDKRKISRPLK
+418 YLNKRKISRPLK
-430 IAARSLGTISF
+430 IAARSLATISF

-457 KPDGMTVVTAVRA
+457 KPDGKTVVTAIRA

-489 FLFTGATPG
+489 FLFTDATPA
-498 TANMSRASLGQAL
+498 TTNMSRASLGQAL
-511 GLNEVHFTSEGD
+511 GLNEVHFNGEGA

-529 YNGGEGAV
+529 YNSGEGTV

-549 FSDRTP
+549 FSDRIP
-555 LLGQAPGRGRKVV
+555 LLGQVPGRGINVV
-568 AVDFEAAGQ
+568 AVDFEARGQ
-577 MPIYLLNGDTVLQA
+577 MPIYLLNGDSVLQS
-591 ELLGRPNGEGSLQAY
+591 EMFEGPEGEGSVQAF
-606 PDGSGE
+606 PDGGSE
-612 WFTVANDT
+612 WFAVVKDT
-620 KGRANNPARHENVV
+620 KGAGNNPARHENVV

-657 YTEAVDLSGWRFV
+657 DTEAIDLSGWRFV
-670 DGVNFTFSSGTSIA
+670 DGVNFAFPSGASIA
-684 AGDYLVIAADADYVR
+684 AGGYLVIAADTDYVR
-699 RVYKLNNVLGNYD
+699 RVYKLNNVLGNYN

-720 LLRLEDAYG
+720 LLRLEDAHG
-729 NLADEVDYRNHGDWP
+729 NLADEVDYHNHGNWP

-755 LVNPWAEN
+755 LVNPWANN

-772 NETTKSS
+772 DETTKSS
-779 FREYTATGQWRQLKT
+779 FREYTATGRWRQLKT
-794 MGGAADYRE
+794 MGGATDYRE

-814 VLSEIEAVSSRSK
+814 VLSNIQAISSRTK

-850 GNHWATYMSGQKLH
+850 GNHWATYMNGQELH

-893 IKFKARWIR
+893 IKFKARWVR
-902 GNPRLITWTWDKSVA
+902 GNPRLIAWTWDKSVA

-944 QVDQLLHS
+944 QVDELLHS

-967 ITSADPLSTVSVRH
+967 ITSAEPLAAVSVRH

-989 GSWKTKTMYD
+989 GSWKTKQMYD
-999 DGSRGGDEVAGDGI
+999 DGNRGGDGVAGDGV

-1027 VQFYTEARTE
+1027 VQFYVEARTE
-1037 AGASHWQPKW
+1037 GGMSHSQPKW
-1047 GPDRPALYVVDNRK
+1047 GPDKPALYIVDNRK

-1077 MGAVSNGGSSKY
+1077 MGAVSSGGSSKY
-1089 NYNFPR
+1089 KYKFPR

-1129 HLNRGKWKIPNDRRF
+1129 NLNRGKWKMPNDRRF

-1173 GHVVNENEMIWFTMN
+1173 GHVVNENEMIWFTVN
-1188 NSSPQMREEVEPV
+1188 SSSPQMREEVEPV
-1201 ANDFLNRNFTDGVK
+1201 ANDFLSRNFTDGVK

-1224 WWFTDGWDRQSRN
+1224 WWFTDGWDRQNRN

-1278 SYNQEQ
+1278 SYKQEQ

-1367 YSYLVEFTENYT
+1367 YSYLAEFTENYT

-1390 AEERVSSSYSSRA
+1390 AEERVSSSFSSRA

-1424 FSRKKFEI
+1424 YSRKKFEI

-1440 NSASDRI
+1440 NFASDRV
-1447 DLKGTSPYGVI
+1447 DLKGNSPYGVI

-1466 EAQPVWTGLTNW
+1466 EAQPVWTGLTTW
-1478 AINGIQLHKGEQT
+1478 VINGIQLHKGGQT
-1491 VKVIGTD
+1491 VKVLGTD
-1498 QWGNALSEDEIKI
+1498 QWGNVRSEDEIKI
-1511 NKSGNAAPVAILKS
+1511 NKSGNAAPVAVLKS
-1525 QPASWNVPTDD
+1525 QPASWNVLTDD
-1536 VLGLDARESYDP
+1536 VLKLDARESYDP
-1548 EGQALVFNWLA
+1548 EGQTLVFDWAA
-1559 SNLEEIE
+1559 SNLGEIE

-1571 QARVEAVFT
+1571 QARAEAVFM
-1580 RPGLYGFTVKVA
+1580 RPGLYAFTVKVT
-1592 DEAGKISRV
+1592 DEVGKVTQV

-1616 AEPML
+1616 AEPIL
-1621 EEYWAAAN
+1621 QDYWSSSN
-1629 VTPRG
+1629 VKARG
-1634 NFSPYSWY
+1634 NFSPDAWY

-1658 AAKPLAKAIRSY
+1658 AAKPLAKANPQY
-1670 PFISRKLPANSDWA
+1670 PFINRSLPAKSDWA

-1689 RLVSRQF
+1689 RLVSRQY
-1696 GDYDV
+1696 GDYDA
-1701 GLMVVLGE
+1701 GLMTVIGE

-1731 SLGGNATT
+1731 SRSGTVTT
-1739 LKSRNIVLEQI
+1739 LKTKTISVEEM
-1750 AVRIVREGSELV
+1750 AVRIVREGGTLV
-1762 FEWEIGDVWLELHRE
+1762 FEWKVGDAWEELHRE
-1777 GIDDGT
+1777 TIAGDTLAIT
-1783 PAVNGG
+1783 GG

-1795 QPQSIRVGF
+1795 KPQSIRVGF
-1804 DYVMLIDP
+1804 DYAMLIDP

-1835 AYEYVELLNAG
+1835 AFEYVELVNAG
-1846 SSAMSLRDAQFDR
+1846 DSAVKLRDAQFDR
-1859 GITYHFGNA
+1859 GITYRFGNVT
-1868 SLASG
+1868 LAAG
-1873 ERIIVAKNRAAF
+1873 ERIVVAKNRDSF
-1885 LSRYGTTGIRLAAG
+1885 LSQYGTEGIRLAAG

-1909 EIIALIDGQGNL
+1909 ETIALIDANGDS
-1921 VFEVDYEDG
+1921 VFSVNYADG

-1947 DPQLDLNNPA
+1947 DPRLDLNNPA

-1964 YHGTPGADIGQM
+1964 YQGTPGDGIGRA
-1976 PTVVINE
+1976 PVVVINE
-1983 VLAHSDAPLEDA
+1983 VLAHSDLPLEDA
-1995 IELYNIGQAPVDLSG
+1995 IELHNLSQVPVDIGG

-2018 NLLKYRIPDGTTIA
+2018 NLRKYRIPDDTTISP
-2032 AGGYLVFYEHAF
+2032 GGYVVFYEQSF
-2044 LLDNGDS
+2044 LLENGDS

-2056 SVRGDEVWLTEVDL
+2056 SARGDEVWLTEVDL
-2070 DGAPARFADKVDFG
+2070 DGAPARFADKIDFG
-2084 PSANGVSFGRFLNGT
+2084 PSANGVSLGRFPNGT
-2099 GPFVAMA
+2099 GPFVTMV
-2106 DQSFGTPVRAGQDP
+2106 DLSLGSPVRAGQDP
-2120 SLIASF
+2120 SLTASF

-2140 PIVISEIMYAPAEDL
+2140 PIVISEIMYAPVDGF

-2161 KNISDVTVS
+2161 KNISDVTVP

-2184 NAIAFTFPPNFVL
+2184 NAIEFTFPPGFIL
-2197 PAGESLY
+2197 PAGESLF
-2204 VGGVELSQLRTQYE
+2204 VGGVELSQLRAQYE
-2218 LDKAIQVLGPFD
+2218 LDKSIKVLGPFD

-2235 AGESVQLLRPDPP
+2235 AGESVQLLRPDSP

-2269 GTAPWPVMPGH
+2269 STAPWPVMPGQ

-2288 NLSAYGNTSSNW
+2288 NLSAYGNSSSNW
-2300 AKLGDEKDSDL
+2300 TKPGDEKDSDL
-2311 DGMPDNWETA
+2311 DGMPDSWETA
-2321 QGLDPQDAG
+2321 QGFDLQDAG

-2336 DSDGLT
+2336 DADRLT
-2342 NLQEYAAGT
+2342 NLQEYTAGT

-2365 RLPNGMLGMSFA
+2365 RLPNGMLRVSFE
-2377 GVKGRSYSLQTSL
+2377 GVQGRSYSLQASL

-2396 QPLSNF
+2396 ETLRSF
-2402 FPKKNAKVS
+2402 SPKTSEKVS

-2417 VSPERFFRLVTPA
+2417 ISPERFFRLVTPA

>member
-1 MGFLMNRILF
+1 M
-11 GATIA
+11 
-16 WTVLAGGGVIAEQ
+16 
-29 VVINEVMYN
+29 
-38 PRGDAPEWIELS
+38 
-50 NITATPFDIAGWKL
+50 
-64 RGDIELDF
+64 
-72 PSFDGNS
+72 
-79 ADDAFL
+79 
-85 GHWQKVIL
+85 
-93 TDIEPGQFRQQYG
+93 
-106 IPTSVRVF
+106 RVF

-303 GAEVGRSRM
+303 DVEVGRSRM
-312 PGGGVSFTTSTS
+312 PGGTVSFTTRTS
-324 STVTNAAEEKGVVT
+324 ATVTNAAEEKGVVT
-338 IGPGK
+338 IDPGK

-394 YIEFYNPTDKD
+394 YIEFYNPTDKV
-405 IDLQEYYLSDDPG
+405 IDLLDYYLSDDPG
-418 DLDKRKISRPLK
+418 DLDKRKISQSLI
-430 IAARSLGTISF
+430 IAARSLATISF
-441 TVARLSVKSP
+441 TVARLSVQSP
-451 VTVYLS
+451 VTVYLT
-457 KPDGMTVVTAVRA
+457 KPDRMTVVTAVRA

-489 FLFTGATPG
+489 FLFTDATPG

-511 GLNEVHFTSEGD
+511 GLNEVHFTSEGA

-606 PDGSGE
+606 PDGSSE
-612 WFTVANDT
+612 WFAVIKHT
-620 KGRANNPARHENVV
+620 KGSANNPARHENVV

-642 PGDHRGGEYIELFNR
+642 PGDHRSGEYIELFNR
-657 YTEAVDLSGWRFV
+657 DTEAIDLSGWRFV
-670 DGVNFTFSSGTSIA
+670 DGVNFAFSSGTSIA
-684 AGDYLVIAADADYVR
+684 AGGYLVIAADADYVR
-699 RVYKLNNVLGNYD
+699 QVYKLNNVLGNYG

-720 LLRLEDAYG
+720 LLRLEDAFG

-744 GWTKGGGSSME
+744 DWTRGGGSSME
-755 LVNPWAEN
+755 LVNPWADN
-763 GLPSAWRDS
+763 RLSSAWRDS

-779 FREYTATGQWRQLKT
+779 FRDYTTTGRYRQLKT

-814 VLSEIEAVSSRSK
+814 VLSKIEAVSSRSK

-850 GNHWATYMSGQKLH
+850 GNHWATYMSGQELH

-884 DVRRNDDLT
+884 DVRSNDDLT
-893 IKFKARWIR
+893 IKFKARWVR
-902 GNPRLITWTWDKSVA
+902 GNPRLIAWTWDKSVA

-929 TPGKRNSTFAANTPP
+929 TPGKRNSTFVANTPP

-967 ITSADPLSTVSVRH
+967 ITSADSLSTVSVRH

-999 DGSRGGDEVAGDGI
+999 DGSRGGDEVAGDSI
-1013 FTGTLTEYRTNGRR
+1013 FTGTLSEYRTNGRR
-1027 VQFYTEARTE
+1027 VQFYVEARTE
-1037 AGASHWQPKW
+1037 TGASHRQPKW
-1047 GPDRPALYVVDNRK
+1047 GADRPALYVVDNRK

-1067 TVRLVVSDYD
+1067 SVRLVVSDYD

-1129 HLNRGKWKIPNDRRF
+1129 HLNRGKWKMPNDRRF

-1173 GHVVNENEMIWFTMN
+1173 GHVVNENEMIWFTVN
-1188 NSSPQMREEVEPV
+1188 SSSPQMREEVEPV
-1201 ANDFLNRNFTDGVK
+1201 ANDFLNRNFIDGVK

-1278 SYNQEQ
+1278 SYKQEQ

-1367 YSYLVEFTENYT
+1367 YSYLAEFTENYT

-1424 FSRKKFEI
+1424 YSRKKFEI

-1440 NSASDRI
+1440 NFASDRI
-1447 DLKGTSPYGVI
+1447 NLKGNSPYGVI

-1466 EAQPVWTGLTNW
+1466 EAQPVWTGLTTW
-1478 AINGIQLHKGEQT
+1478 AVNGIQLQEGEQT
-1491 VKVIGTD
+1491 LKVLGTD
-1498 QWGNALSEDEIKI
+1498 QWGNIRSQDEIKI
-1511 NKSGNAAPVAILKS
+1511 NKSGSAAPVAILKS
-1525 QPASWNVPTDD
+1525 QPASWNIPTDS
-1536 VLGLDARESYDP
+1536 VLRLDASESYDP

-1559 SNLEEIE
+1559 SDLEEIE

-1658 AAKPLAKAIRSY
+1658 AAKPLARSMPGY
-1670 PFISRKLPANSDWA
+1670 PFINRPLPAKSDWA

-1696 GDYDV
+1696 GDYDA
-1701 GLMVVLGE
+1701 GLMAVLGE
-1709 GSGATRYTVGFNDG
+1709 GAGAARYTIGFNDG

-1731 SLGGNATT
+1731 SLGGTATT
-1739 LKSRNIVLEQI
+1739 LKSRNIALEQI

-1762 FEWEIGDVWLELHRE
+1762 FEWKTGDVWLKLHRE
-1777 GIDDGT
+1777 GIGAGT
-1783 PAVNGG
+1783 QAVTGG
-1789 LFLATE
+1789 PFLATE

-1804 DYVMLIDP
+1804 DYAMLIDP

-1835 AYEYVELLNAG
+1835 DYEYVELLNTG
-1846 SSAMSLRDAQFDR
+1846 DSAVKLRDVQFDR
-1859 GITYHFGNA
+1859 GITYRFGNV

-1873 ERIIVAKNRAAF
+1873 ERIIVAKNREVF
-1885 LSRYGTTGIRLAAG
+1885 LSRYGTKDIRLAAG

-1909 EIIALIDGQGNL
+1909 ETVALIDANGDS
-1921 VFEVDYEDG
+1921 VFAVAYADS

-1938 GNGSSLEVI
+1938 GNGSSLEAI
-1947 DPQLDLNNPA
+1947 DTRLDLNNPA
-1957 NWNSSIR
+1957 NWKSSTR
-1964 YHGTPGADIGQM
+1964 YHGTPGGGIGPA

-1995 IELYNIGQAPVDLSG
+1995 IELHNLAQAPVDLGG
-2010 WFLSDSAN
+2010 WFLSDSVN
-2018 NLLKYRIPDGTTIA
+2018 NLRKYGIPGGTTIEP
-2032 AGGYLVFYEHAF
+2032 GGYLVFYEKAF
-2044 LLDNGDS
+2044 LLDNGGS

-2056 SVRGDEVWLTEVDL
+2056 SVRGDEVWLTEADA
-2070 DGAPARFADKVDFG
+2070 DGALVRFADKVDFG
-2084 PSANGVSFGRFLNGT
+2084 PSANGVSLGRFPNGT
-2099 GPFVAMA
+2099 GPLVAQ
-2106 DQSFGTPVRAGQDP
+2106 DDLSLGSPVRVGQDAA
-2120 SLIASF
+2120 LLASF
-2126 RAGKGAPNTGPLVG
+2126 RDGRGAPNTGPRIG
-2140 PIVISEIMYAPAEDL
+2140 PVVISEILYAPTEGM

-2161 KNISDVTVS
+2161 KNISESPVP
-2170 FFDPANPSNTWELA
+2170 FFDPDNPGNVWQLA
-2184 NAIAFTFPPNFVL
+2184 KAVEFTFPANFVL
-2197 PAGESLY
+2197 PAGKSVY
-2204 VGGVELSQLRTQYE
+2204 VGGVEPSQLRAQYE
-2218 LDKAIQVLGPFD
+2218 LDTAMRVLGPFD

-2248 QTLPPNIG
+2248 QTLPPDIG

-2269 GTAPWPVMPGH
+2269 GSAPWPVLPEQ
-2280 GGVPIQRI
+2280 GGVPIRRI
-2288 NLSAYGNTSSNW
+2288 NLSDYGNTVSNW
-2300 AKLGDEKDSDL
+2300 MKQGDEYDSDL
-2311 DGMPDNWETA
+2311 DGMPDRWEIMHE
-2321 QGLDPQDAG
+2321 LDPQSAD

-2336 DSDGLT
+2336 DGDGLA
-2342 NLQEYAAGT
+2342 NAHEYAVGT
-2351 DPHDTESGLKLELI
+2351 DPQDAISSLMLEVTRLTNGKLRVGFSAVE
-2365 RLPNGMLGMSFA
+2365 
-2377 GVKGRSYSLQTSL
+2377 GRSYSLQFSQ
-2390 ALDQEW
+2390 ALGQAW
-2396 QPLSNF
+2396 KPLINI
-2402 FPKKNAKVS
+2402 FPEASGRVS
-2411 RTISPR
+2411 RIIPSGVDR
-2417 VSPERFFRLVTPA
+2417 ARFIRLVTPA

>member
-1 MGFLMNRILF
+1 
-11 GATIA
+11 
-16 WTVLAGGGVIAEQ
+16 
-29 VVINEVMYN
+29 
-38 PRGDAPEWIELS
+38 
-50 NITATPFDIAGWKL
+50 
-64 RGDIELDF
+64 
-72 PSFDGNS
+72 
-79 ADDAFL
+79 
-85 GHWQKVIL
+85 
-93 TDIEPGQFRQQYG
+93 
-106 IPTSVRVF
+106 VF

-303 GAEVGRSRM
+303 DVEVGRSRM
-312 PGGGVSFTTSTS
+312 PGGTVSFTTRTS
-324 STVTNAAEEKGVVT
+324 ATVTNAAEEKGVVT
-338 IGPGK
+338 IDPGK

-394 YIEFYNPTDKD
+394 YIEFYNPTDKV
-405 IDLQEYYLSDDPG
+405 IDLLDYYLSDDPG
-418 DLDKRKISRPLK
+418 DLDKRKISQSLI
-430 IAARSLGTISF
+430 IAARSLATISF
-441 TVARLSVKSP
+441 TVARLSVQSP
-451 VTVYLS
+451 VTVYLT
-457 KPDGMTVVTAVRA
+457 KPDRMTVVTAVRA

-489 FLFTGATPG
+489 FLFTDATPG

-511 GLNEVHFTSEGD
+511 GLNEVHFTSEGA

-606 PDGSGE
+606 PDGSSE
-612 WFTVANDT
+612 WFAVIKHT
-620 KGRANNPARHENVV
+620 KGSANNPARHENVV

-642 PGDHRGGEYIELFNR
+642 PGDHRSGEYIELFNR
-657 YTEAVDLSGWRFV
+657 DTEAIDLSGWRFV
-670 DGVNFTFSSGTSIA
+670 DGVNFAFSSGTSIA
-684 AGDYLVIAADADYVR
+684 AGGYLVIAADADYVR
-699 RVYKLNNVLGNYD
+699 QVYKLNNVLGNYG

-720 LLRLEDAYG
+720 LLRLEDAFG

-744 GWTKGGGSSME
+744 DWTRGGGSSME
-755 LVNPWAEN
+755 LVNPWADN
-763 GLPSAWRDS
+763 RLSSAWRDS

-779 FREYTATGQWRQLKT
+779 FRDYTTTGRYRQLKT

-814 VLSEIEAVSSRSK
+814 VLSKIEAVSSRSK

-850 GNHWATYMSGQKLH
+850 GNHWATYMSGQELH

-884 DVRRNDDLT
+884 DVRSNDDLT
-893 IKFKARWIR
+893 IKFKARWVR
-902 GNPRLITWTWDKSVA
+902 GNPRLIAWTWDKSVA

-929 TPGKRNSTFAANTPP
+929 TPGKRNSTFVANTPP

-967 ITSADPLSTVSVRH
+967 ITSADSLSTVSVRH

-999 DGSRGGDEVAGDGI
+999 DGSRGGDEVAGDSI
-1013 FTGTLTEYRTNGRR
+1013 FTGTLSEYRTNGRR
-1027 VQFYTEARTE
+1027 VQFYVEARTE
-1037 AGASHWQPKW
+1037 TGASHRQPKW
-1047 GPDRPALYVVDNRK
+1047 GADRPALYVVDNRK

-1067 TVRLVVSDYD
+1067 SVRLVVSDYD

-1129 HLNRGKWKIPNDRRF
+1129 HLNRGKWKMPNDRRF

-1173 GHVVNENEMIWFTMN
+1173 GHVVNENEMIWFTVN
-1188 NSSPQMREEVEPV
+1188 SSSPQMREEVEPV
-1201 ANDFLNRNFTDGVK
+1201 ANDFLNRNFIDGVK

-1278 SYNQEQ
+1278 SYKQEQ

-1367 YSYLVEFTENYT
+1367 YSYLAEFTENYT

-1424 FSRKKFEI
+1424 YSRKKFEI

-1440 NSASDRI
+1440 NFASDRI
-1447 DLKGTSPYGVI
+1447 NLKGNSPYGVI

-1466 EAQPVWTGLTNW
+1466 EAQPVWTGLTTW
-1478 AINGIQLHKGEQT
+1478 AVNGIQLQEGEQT
-1491 VKVIGTD
+1491 LKVLGTD
-1498 QWGNALSEDEIKI
+1498 QWGNIRSQDEIKI
-1511 NKSGNAAPVAILKS
+1511 NKSGSAAPVAILKS
-1525 QPASWNVPTDD
+1525 QPASWNIPTDS
-1536 VLGLDARESYDP
+1536 VLRLDARESYDP

-1559 SNLEEIE
+1559 SDLEEIE

-1658 AAKPLAKAIRSY
+1658 AAKPLARSMPGY
-1670 PFISRKLPANSDWA
+1670 PFINRPLPAKSDWA

-1696 GDYDV
+1696 GDYDA
-1701 GLMVVLGE
+1701 GLMAVLGE
-1709 GSGATRYTVGFNDG
+1709 GAGAARYTIGFNDG

-1731 SLGGNATT
+1731 SLGGTATT
-1739 LKSRNIVLEQI
+1739 LKSRNIALEQI

-1762 FEWEIGDVWLELHRE
+1762 FEWKTGDVWLKLHRE
-1777 GIDDGT
+1777 GIGAGT
-1783 PAVNGG
+1783 QAVTGG
-1789 LFLATE
+1789 PFLATE

-1804 DYVMLIDP
+1804 DYAMLIDP

-1835 AYEYVELLNAG
+1835 DYEYVELLNTG
-1846 SSAMSLRDAQFDR
+1846 DSAVKLRDVQFDR
-1859 GITYHFGNA
+1859 GITYRFGNV

-1873 ERIIVAKNRAAF
+1873 ERIIVAKNREVF
-1885 LSRYGTTGIRLAAG
+1885 LSRYGTKDIRLAAG

-1909 EIIALIDGQGNL
+1909 ETVALIDANGDS
-1921 VFEVDYEDG
+1921 VFAVAYADS

-1938 GNGSSLEVI
+1938 GNGSSLEAI
-1947 DPQLDLNNPA
+1947 DTRLDLNNPA
-1957 NWNSSIR
+1957 NWKSSTR
-1964 YHGTPGADIGQM
+1964 YHGTPGGGIGPA

-1995 IELYNIGQAPVDLSG
+1995 IELHNLAQAPVDLGG
-2010 WFLSDSAN
+2010 WFLSDSVN
-2018 NLLKYRIPDGTTIA
+2018 NLRKYGIPGGTTIEP
-2032 AGGYLVFYEHAF
+2032 GGYLVFYEKAF
-2044 LLDNGDS
+2044 LLDNGGS

-2056 SVRGDEVWLTEVDL
+2056 SVRGDEVWLTEADA
-2070 DGAPARFADKVDFG
+2070 DGALVRFADKVDFG
-2084 PSANGVSFGRFLNGT
+2084 PSANGVSLGRFPNGT
-2099 GPFVAMA
+2099 GPLVAQ
-2106 DQSFGTPVRAGQDP
+2106 DDLSLGSPVRVGQDAA
-2120 SLIASF
+2120 LLASF
-2126 RAGKGAPNTGPLVG
+2126 RDGRGAPNTGPRIG
-2140 PIVISEIMYAPAEDL
+2140 PVVISEILYAPTEGM

-2161 KNISDVTVS
+2161 KNISESPVP
-2170 FFDPANPSNTWELA
+2170 FFDPDNPGNVWQLA
-2184 NAIAFTFPPNFVL
+2184 KAVEFTFPANFVL
-2197 PAGESLY
+2197 PAGKSVY
-2204 VGGVELSQLRTQYE
+2204 VGGVEPSQLRAQYE
-2218 LDKAIQVLGPFD
+2218 LDTAMRVLGPFD

-2248 QTLPPNIG
+2248 QTLPPDIG

-2269 GTAPWPVMPGH
+2269 GSAPWPVLPEQ
-2280 GGVPIQRI
+2280 GGVPIRRI
-2288 NLSAYGNTSSNW
+2288 NLSDYGNTVSNW
-2300 AKLGDEKDSDL
+2300 MKQGDEYDSDL
-2311 DGMPDNWETA
+2311 DGMPDRWEIMHE
-2321 QGLDPQDAG
+2321 LDPQSAD

-2336 DSDGLT
+2336 DGDGLA
-2342 NLQEYAAGT
+2342 NAHEYAVGT
-2351 DPHDTESGLKLELI
+2351 DPQDAISSLMLEVTRLTNGKLRVGFSAVE
-2365 RLPNGMLGMSFA
+2365 
-2377 GVKGRSYSLQTSL
+2377 GRSYSLQFSQ
-2390 ALDQEW
+2390 ALGQAW
-2396 QPLSNF
+2396 KPLINI
-2402 FPKKNAKVS
+2402 FPEASGRVS
-2411 RTISPR
+2411 RIIPLGVDR
-2417 VSPERFFRLVTPA
+2417 ARFIRLVTPA

>member
-1 MGFLMNRILF
+1 MNRILF
-11 GATIA
+11 GATVA
-16 WTVLAGGGVIAEQ
+16 WAVWAAGGVRAEQ

-38 PRGDAPEWIELS
+38 PRGNAPEWIELS

-64 RGDIELDF
+64 RGDVKLDF
-72 PSFDGNS
+72 PSFDGNR

-85 GHWQKVIL
+85 GHWQKIIL
-93 TDIEPGQFRQQYG
+93 TDIEPGLFRQQHG
-106 IPTSVRVF
+106 IPSSVKVF

-129 VKDKNG
+129 VRDKNG

-164 PNLVVDDWRNW
+164 PDLVVDDWRNW

-187 DTALRV
+187 DPALGV
-193 ETPVASPEVNLASG
+193 ETPVTSPEVNLASG
-207 IVLLDYGDR
+207 IVLVDYGDR
-216 WKYNE
+216 WKYND
-221 QNKNLGT
+221 QNRNLGT

-243 PGLLGLENSA
+243 PGLLGLESSA
-253 LPDPGINTEINK
+253 LPDPGIRTGINK
-265 GSQLCYYFRKQFT
+265 GSQLCYYFRKKFT
-278 YNGDPSEVTLTIDQI
+278 YSGDPSEVTLTIDQI

-312 PGGGVSFTTSTS
+312 PGGTVGFTTRTS
-324 STVTNAAEEKGVVT
+324 ATVTNAVEEKGVVT

-357 ANTTSSDIVF
+357 TNTTSSDIVF

-382 INEIHPIAGKDA
+382 INEIHPTAGKDA
-394 YIEFYNPTDKD
+394 YIEFYNPTDKV
-405 IDLQEYYLSDDPG
+405 IDLRGYYLSDDPG
-418 DLDKRKISRPLK
+418 DLDKRKVSRSLR
-430 IAARSLGTISF
+430 IAARSLATISF
-441 TVARLSVKSP
+441 TAARLSVKSP
-451 VTVYLS
+451 VTIYLT
-457 KPDGMTVVTAVRA
+457 KPDGKTVVTAVRA
-470 DVALDGRAIGRKP
+470 DVVLDGRAIGRKP

-489 FLFTGATPG
+489 FLFTDATPG

-511 GLNEVHFTSEGD
+511 GLNEVHFTSEGT
-523 IDWVEL
+523 IDWVEV
-529 YNGGEGAV
+529 YNGGDGAV

-555 LLGQAPGRGRKVV
+555 LLGQVPGRGTAVV
-568 AVDFEAAGQ
+568 EVDFSPRGQ
-577 MPIYLLNGDTVLQA
+577 LPIYLLNGDTVLQA
-591 ELLGRPNGEGSLQAY
+591 LQLDRPRGGGSVQAF
-606 PDGSGE
+606 PDGGSE

-620 KGRANNPARHENVV
+620 KGRGNNPARHENVV

-642 PGDHRGGEYIELFNR
+642 PGDHRSGEYIELFNR
-657 YTEAVDLSGWRFV
+657 DTEAIDLSGWRFV
-670 DGVNFTFSSGTSIA
+670 DGVNFAFPSGTTIT
-684 AGDYLVIAADADYVR
+684 AGGYLVIAADVGYMR
-699 RVYKLNNVLGNYD
+699 RVYRLNNVLGNYR

-720 LLRLEDAYG
+720 LLRLEDGHG

-744 GWTKGGGSSME
+744 GWTRGGGSSME
-755 LVNPWAEN
+755 LVSPWADN
-763 GLPSAWRDS
+763 RLPSAWRDS
-772 NETTKSS
+772 DETTKSS
-779 FREYTATGQWRQLKT
+779 FREYTVTGRYRQLRT

-803 FHMHLVGDSEI
+803 LHLFLVGDSEI
-814 VLSEIEAVSSRSK
+814 VLSEISAVSSRTK
-827 KNVLTNAK
+827 KNVLKNVN
-835 KMSTNNRSANGWLAQ
+835 KMSTSGSSANGWLAQ
-850 GNHWATYMSGQKLH
+850 GNHWATYMDGRKLH

-872 NRPNRMEIDMSA
+872 NKANRMELDMTA
-884 DVRRNDDLT
+884 DVGRNDDLT
-893 IKFKARWIR
+893 IRFGARWVR
-902 GNPRLITWTWDKSVA
+902 GNPRLIVWTWDKSVA

-929 TPGKRNSTFAANTPP
+929 TPGKRNSAFAASVPP

-967 ITSADPLSTVSVRH
+967 VTSAEPLAAVSLRH
-981 RADSSNNT
+981 RADSSSNT
-989 GSWKTKTMYD
+989 GAWKTKAMYD
-999 DGSRGGDEVAGDGI
+999 DGRRGGDEVAGDGI

-1027 VQFYTEARTE
+1027 VQFYVEAKTHE
-1037 AGASHWQPKW
+1037 GANAVQPKW

-1067 TVRLVVSDYD
+1067 SVRLVVSDYD

-1089 NYNFPR
+1089 KYKFPR

-1108 EKDIRYNCEMRNS
+1108 EKDIRYNCEMRNT

-1129 HLNRGKWKIPNDRRF
+1129 NLNRGKWKMPNDRRF

-1173 GHVVNENEMIWFTMN
+1173 GHVVNENEMIWFTVN
-1188 NSSPQMREEVEPV
+1188 NGSPQMREEVESV

-1224 WWFTDGWDRQSRN
+1224 WWFTDGWSRQNRN
-1237 ADWSYKSSDNPGR
+1237 ADWRYKSSDNPGR

-1273 KTVRT
+1273 RTVSK
-1278 SYNQEQ
+1278 SYKQEQ

-1333 WDSDLAYGN
+1333 WDSDLAFGN
-1342 ASSKLYQGMPGFSS
+1342 PSSKLYQGMPGFSG
-1356 YIVKPYNKRLF
+1356 YISKWYNKRLF
-1367 YSYLVEFTENYT
+1367 YSYLAEFTEKYT
-1379 YNSPRMNAWLA
+1379 YNSPRMGAWLA
-1390 AEERVSSSYSSRA
+1390 AEERVSNSFSSRA
-1403 SEYKSFFSARR
+1403 SEYNSFFSRR
-1414 NTVKSELGTN
+1414 RTTVKSELGTN
-1424 FSRKKFEI
+1424 YSRKKFEI
-1432 TTNQGGAM
+1432 TTNKGAAM
-1440 NSASDRI
+1440 DATADRVS
-1447 DLKGTSPYGVI
+1447 LKGTSPYGI
-1458 KLRVEGHP
+1458 IHLKVEGHP
-1466 EAQPVWTGLTNW
+1466 EAKPAWTGLIGWSVT
-1478 AINGIQLHKGEQT
+1478 GIQLREGEQT
-1491 VKVIGTD
+1491 VKVLGTD
-1498 QWGNALSEDEIKI
+1498 QWGNVRSEDEITI
-1511 NKSGNAAPVAILKS
+1511 NKSGSAAPVAILKS
-1525 QPASWNVPTDD
+1525 QPASWNVPTDN
-1536 VLGLDARESYDP
+1536 VLRFDARESYDP
-1548 EGQALVFNWLA
+1548 EGQALVFDWSA
-1559 SNLEEIE
+1559 SHLEEIE

-1571 QARVEAVFT
+1571 QARAEAVFT
-1580 RPGLYGFTVKVA
+1580 RPGLYGFTVKVT
-1592 DEAGKISRV
+1592 DEAGKVARV

-1621 EEYWAAAN
+1621 EEYWTAAN
-1629 VTPRG
+1629 VAPRG
-1634 NFSPYSWY
+1634 NFSPYAWY

-1670 PFISRKLPANSDWA
+1670 PFISRKLPAKSDWA

-1696 GDYDV
+1696 GDYDA
-1701 GLMVVLGE
+1701 GLMAVLGE

-1731 SLGGNATT
+1731 SLRGTATT
-1739 LKSRNIVLEQI
+1739 LKTKTIALEQI
-1750 AVRIVREGSELV
+1750 AVRIVREGGTLV
-1762 FEWEIGDVWLELHRE
+1762 FEWKVGDAWEELHRE
-1777 GIDDGT
+1777 TISAGT
-1783 PAVNGG
+1783 PAVTGG

-1804 DYVMLIDP
+1804 DYAILIDP

-1828 YNPIGGD
+1828 YNPPGGD
-1835 AYEYVELLNAG
+1835 AFEYVELVNAG
-1846 SSAMSLRDAQFDR
+1846 SSAVNLLDAQFDR
-1859 GITYHFGNA
+1859 GITYRFANVT
-1868 SLASG
+1868 LAAG
-1873 ERIIVAKNRAAF
+1873 ERIIVAKNRESFVA
-1885 LSRYGTTGIRLAAG
+1885 RYGTEGIRLAAG

-1909 EIIALIDGQGNL
+1909 ETIALIDANGDS
-1921 VFEVDYEDG
+1921 VFTVKYADG

-1947 DPQLDLNNPA
+1947 DPRLDLNNPA

-1964 YHGTPGADIGQM
+1964 YNGTPGGGVGQA

-1995 IELYNIGQAPVDLSG
+1995 IELHNLGQAPVDLGG
-2010 WFLSDSAN
+2010 WFISDSAG
-2018 NLLKYRIPDGTTIA
+2018 NLRKYRIPDGTTIA
-2032 AGGYLVFYEHAF
+2032 PGGYLVFYEQSF
-2044 LLDNGDS
+2044 LLGNADS

-2056 SVRGDEVWLTEVDL
+2056 SVRGDEVWLTEVDA
-2070 DGAPARFADKVDFG
+2070 DGALARFADKVDFG
-2084 PSANGVSFGRFLNGT
+2084 PSANGVSLGRYPNGT
-2099 GPFVAMA
+2099 GLLVAMA
-2106 DQSFGTPVRAGQDP
+2106 DLSLGSPVRAGQDAA
-2120 SLIASF
+2120 LLASF

-2140 PIVISEIMYAPAEDL
+2140 PIVISEIMYVPAEGL

-2161 KNISDVTVS
+2161 KNISDVTVP
-2170 FFDPANPSNTWELA
+2170 FFDPANPANAWELA
-2184 NAIAFTFPPNFVL
+2184 NAVAFTFPPDFVL
-2197 PAGESLY
+2197 PAGELLY
-2204 VGGVELSQLRTQYE
+2204 VGGVEPSQLRGQYE
-2218 LDKAIQVLGPFD
+2218 LDAVTRVLGPFD

-2235 AGESVQLLRPDPP
+2235 AGESVKLLRPDPP

-2269 GTAPWPVMPGH
+2269 GTAPWPVMPEQ
-2280 GGVPIQRI
+2280 GGVPIQRV
-2288 NLSAYGNTSSNW
+2288 NLSAYGNTARNW
-2300 AKLGDEKDSDL
+2300 AKPGDEKDSDL
-2311 DGMPDNWETA
+2311 DGMPDSWETA
-2321 QGLDPQDAG
+2321 QGLDPQDDG

-2336 DSDGLT
+2336 DADGLA
-2342 NLQEYAAGT
+2342 NAHEYAAGT
-2351 DPHDTESGLKLELI
+2351 DPHDAESRLALEVT
-2365 RLPNGMLGMSFA
+2365 RLANGMFRVGFSA
-2377 GVKGRSYSLQTSL
+2377 VEGRSYSLQFCQ

-2396 QPLSNF
+2396 QPLTNF
-2402 FPKKNAKVS
+2402 FPETSGKVS

-2417 VSPERFFRLVTPA
+2417 VSRERFFRLVTPA

>member
-1 MGFLMNRILF
+1 
-11 GATIA
+11 
-16 WTVLAGGGVIAEQ
+16 
-29 VVINEVMYN
+29 
-38 PRGDAPEWIELS
+38 
-50 NITATPFDIAGWKL
+50 
-64 RGDIELDF
+64 
-72 PSFDGNS
+72 
-79 ADDAFL
+79 
-85 GHWQKVIL
+85 
-93 TDIEPGQFRQQYG
+93 
-106 IPTSVRVF
+106 
-114 GPWAGS
+114 
-120 LPNEGGRIT
+120 
-129 VKDKNG
+129 
-135 VPVCTLGYNDRGK
+135 
-148 WPVAAD
+148 
-154 GTGHTLVLQN
+154 
-164 PNLVVDDWRNW
+164 
-175 SFSKRPGGTPGG
+175 
-187 DTALRV
+187 
-193 ETPVASPEVNLASG
+193 
-207 IVLLDYGDR
+207 
-216 WKYNE
+216 
-221 QNKNLGT
+221 
-228 AWRRT
+228 
-233 TYNDASWKSG
+233 
-243 PGLLGLENSA
+243 
-253 LPDPGINTEINK
+253 
-265 GSQLCYYFRKQFT
+265 
-278 YNGDPSEVTLTIDQI
+278 
-293 VDDGAVYYLN
+293 
-303 GAEVGRSRM
+303 
-312 PGGGVSFTTSTS
+312 
-324 STVTNAAEEKGVVT
+324 
-338 IGPGK
+338 
-343 LKNGSNVLAVEVHQ
+343 
-357 ANTTSSDIVF
+357 
-367 GCRLSAS
+367 
-374 VPAAKGVV
+374 
-382 INEIHPIAGKDA
+382 
-394 YIEFYNPTDKD
+394 
-405 IDLQEYYLSDDPG
+405 
-418 DLDKRKISRPLK
+418 
-430 IAARSLGTISF
+430 
-441 TVARLSVKSP
+441 
-451 VTVYLS
+451 
-457 KPDGMTVVTAVRA
+457 
-470 DVALDGRAIGRKP
+470 
-483 SGGSEW
+483 
-489 FLFTGATPG
+489 
-498 TANMSRASLGQAL
+498 
-511 GLNEVHFTSEGD
+511 
-523 IDWVEL
+523 
-529 YNGGEGAV
+529 
-537 NLDGLSV
+537 
-544 ATRRD
+544 
-549 FSDRTP
+549 
-555 LLGQAPGRGRKVV
+555 
-568 AVDFEAAGQ
+568 

-606 PDGSGE
+606 PDGSSE
-612 WFTVANDT
+612 WFAVIKHT
-620 KGRANNPARHENVV
+620 KGSGNNPARHENVV

-642 PGDHRGGEYIELFNR
+642 PGDHRSGEYIELFNR
-657 YTEAVDLSGWRFV
+657 DTEAIDLSGWRFV
-670 DGVNFTFSSGTSIA
+670 DGVNFAFSSGTSIA
-684 AGDYLVIAADADYVR
+684 AGGYLVIAADADYVR
-699 RVYKLNNVLGNYD
+699 QVYKLNNVLGNYG

-720 LLRLEDAYG
+720 LLRLEDAFG

-744 GWTKGGGSSME
+744 DWTRGGGSSME
-755 LVNPWAEN
+755 LVNPWADN
-763 GLPSAWRDS
+763 RLSSAWRDS

-779 FREYTATGQWRQLKT
+779 FRDYTTTGRYRQLKT

-814 VLSEIEAVSSRSK
+814 VLSKIEAVSSRSK

-850 GNHWATYMSGQKLH
+850 GNHWATYMSGQELH

-884 DVRRNDDLT
+884 DVRSNDDLT
-893 IKFKARWIR
+893 IKFKARWVR
-902 GNPRLITWTWDKSVA
+902 GNPRLIAWTWDKSVA

-929 TPGKRNSTFAANTPP
+929 TPGKRNSTFVANTPP

-967 ITSADPLSTVSVRH
+967 ITSADSLSTVSVRH

-999 DGSRGGDEVAGDGI
+999 DGSRGGDEVAGDSI
-1013 FTGTLTEYRTNGRR
+1013 FTGTLSEYRTNGRR
-1027 VQFYTEARTE
+1027 VQFYVEARTE
-1037 AGASHWQPKW
+1037 TGASHRQPKW
-1047 GPDRPALYVVDNRK
+1047 GADRPALYVVDNRK

-1067 TVRLVVSDYD
+1067 SVRLVVSDYD

-1129 HLNRGKWKIPNDRRF
+1129 HLNRGKWKMPNDRRF

-1173 GHVVNENEMIWFTMN
+1173 GHVVNENEMIWFTVN
-1188 NSSPQMREEVEPV
+1188 SSSPQMREEVEPV
-1201 ANDFLNRNFTDGVK
+1201 ANDFLNRNFIDGVK

-1278 SYNQEQ
+1278 SYKQEQ

-1367 YSYLVEFTENYT
+1367 YSYLAEFTENYT

-1424 FSRKKFEI
+1424 YSRKKFEI

-1440 NSASDRI
+1440 NFASDRI
-1447 DLKGTSPYGVI
+1447 NLKGNSPYGVI

-1466 EAQPVWTGLTNW
+1466 EAQPVWTGLTTW
-1478 AINGIQLHKGEQT
+1478 AVNGIQLQEGEQT
-1491 VKVIGTD
+1491 LKVLGTD
-1498 QWGNALSEDEIKI
+1498 QWGNIRSQDEIKI
-1511 NKSGNAAPVAILKS
+1511 NKSGSAAPVAILKS
-1525 QPASWNVPTDD
+1525 QPASWNIPTDS
-1536 VLGLDARESYDP
+1536 VLRLDASESYDP

-1559 SNLEEIE
+1559 SDLEEIE

-1658 AAKPLAKAIRSY
+1658 AAKPLARSMPGY
-1670 PFISRKLPANSDWA
+1670 PFINRPLPAKSDWA

-1696 GDYDV
+1696 GDYDA
-1701 GLMVVLGE
+1701 GLMAVLGE
-1709 GSGATRYTVGFNDG
+1709 GAGAARYTIGFNDG

-1731 SLGGNATT
+1731 SLGGTATT
-1739 LKSRNIVLEQI
+1739 LKSRNIALEQI

-1762 FEWEIGDVWLELHRE
+1762 FEWKTGDVWLKLHRE
-1777 GIDDGT
+1777 GIGAGT
-1783 PAVNGG
+1783 QAVTGG
-1789 LFLATE
+1789 PFLATE

-1804 DYVMLIDP
+1804 DYAMLIDP

-1835 AYEYVELLNAG
+1835 DYEYVELLNTG
-1846 SSAMSLRDAQFDR
+1846 DSAVKLRDVQFDR
-1859 GITYHFGNA
+1859 GITYRFGNV

-1873 ERIIVAKNRAAF
+1873 ERIIVAKNREVF
-1885 LSRYGTTGIRLAAG
+1885 LSRYGTKDIRLAAG

-1909 EIIALIDGQGNL
+1909 ETVALIDANGDS
-1921 VFEVDYEDG
+1921 VFAVAYADS

-1938 GNGSSLEVI
+1938 GNGSSLEAI
-1947 DPQLDLNNPA
+1947 DTRLDLNNPA
-1957 NWNSSIR
+1957 NWKSSTR
-1964 YHGTPGADIGQM
+1964 YHGTPGGGIGPA

-1995 IELYNIGQAPVDLSG
+1995 IELHNLAQAPVDLGG
-2010 WFLSDSAN
+2010 WFLSDSVN
-2018 NLLKYRIPDGTTIA
+2018 NLRKYGIPGGTTIEP
-2032 AGGYLVFYEHAF
+2032 GGYLVFYEKAF
-2044 LLDNGDS
+2044 LLDNGGS

-2056 SVRGDEVWLTEVDL
+2056 SVRGDEVWLTEADA
-2070 DGAPARFADKVDFG
+2070 DGALVRFADKVDFG
-2084 PSANGVSFGRFLNGT
+2084 PSANGVSLGRFPNGT
-2099 GPFVAMA
+2099 GPLVAQ
-2106 DQSFGTPVRAGQDP
+2106 DDLSLGSPVRVGQDAA
-2120 SLIASF
+2120 LLASF
-2126 RAGKGAPNTGPLVG
+2126 RDGRGAPNTGPRIG
-2140 PIVISEIMYAPAEDL
+2140 PVVISEILYAPTEGM

-2161 KNISDVTVS
+2161 KNISESPVP
-2170 FFDPANPSNTWELA
+2170 FFDPDNPGNVWQLA
-2184 NAIAFTFPPNFVL
+2184 KAVEFTFPANFVL
-2197 PAGESLY
+2197 PAGKSVY
-2204 VGGVELSQLRTQYE
+2204 VGGVEPSQLRAQYE
-2218 LDKAIQVLGPFD
+2218 LDTAMRVLGPFD

-2248 QTLPPNIG
+2248 QTLPPDIG

-2269 GTAPWPVMPGH
+2269 GSAPWPVLPEQ
-2280 GGVPIQRI
+2280 GGVPIRRI
-2288 NLSAYGNTSSNW
+2288 NLSDYGNTVSNW
-2300 AKLGDEKDSDL
+2300 MKQGDEYDSDL
-2311 DGMPDNWETA
+2311 DGMPDRWEIMHE
-2321 QGLDPQDAG
+2321 LDPQSAD

-2336 DSDGLT
+2336 DGDGLA
-2342 NLQEYAAGT
+2342 NAHEYAVGT
-2351 DPHDTESGLKLELI
+2351 DPQDAISSLMLEVTRLTNGKLRVGFSAVE
-2365 RLPNGMLGMSFA
+2365 
-2377 GVKGRSYSLQTSL
+2377 GRSYSLQFSQ
-2390 ALDQEW
+2390 ALGQAW
-2396 QPLSNF
+2396 KPLINI
-2402 FPKKNAKVS
+2402 FPEASGRVS
-2411 RTISPR
+2411 RIIPSGVDR
-2417 VSPERFFRLVTPA
+2417 ARFIRLVTPA

>member
-1 MGFLMNRILF
+1 M
-11 GATIA
+11 
-16 WTVLAGGGVIAEQ
+16 
-29 VVINEVMYN
+29 
-38 PRGDAPEWIELS
+38 
-50 NITATPFDIAGWKL
+50 
-64 RGDIELDF
+64 
-72 PSFDGNS
+72 
-79 ADDAFL
+79 
-85 GHWQKVIL
+85 
-93 TDIEPGQFRQQYG
+93 
-106 IPTSVRVF
+106 RVF

-303 GAEVGRSRM
+303 DVEVGRSRM
-312 PGGGVSFTTSTS
+312 PGGTVSFTTRTS
-324 STVTNAAEEKGVVT
+324 ATVTNAAEEKGVVT
-338 IGPGK
+338 IDPGK

-394 YIEFYNPTDKD
+394 YIEFYNPTDRV
-405 IDLQEYYLSDDPG
+405 IDLLDYYLSDDPG
-418 DLDKRKISRPLK
+418 DLDKRKISQSLI
-430 IAARSLGTISF
+430 IAARSLATISF
-441 TVARLSVKSP
+441 TVARLSVQSP
-451 VTVYLS
+451 VTVYLT
-457 KPDGMTVVTAVRA
+457 KPDRMTVVTAVRA

-489 FLFTGATPG
+489 FLFTDATPG

-511 GLNEVHFTSEGD
+511 GLNEVHFTSEGA

-606 PDGSGE
+606 PDGSSE
-612 WFTVANDT
+612 WFAVIKHT
-620 KGRANNPARHENVV
+620 KGSGNNPARHENVV

-642 PGDHRGGEYIELFNR
+642 PGDHRSGEYIELFNR
-657 YTEAVDLSGWRFV
+657 DTEAIDLSGWRFV
-670 DGVNFTFSSGTSIA
+670 DGVNFAFSSGTSIA
-684 AGDYLVIAADADYVR
+684 AGGYLVIAADADYVR
-699 RVYKLNNVLGNYD
+699 QVYKLNNVLGNYG

-720 LLRLEDAYG
+720 LLRLEDAFG

-744 GWTKGGGSSME
+744 DWTRGGGSSME
-755 LVNPWAEN
+755 LVNPWADN
-763 GLPSAWRDS
+763 RLSSAWRDS

-779 FREYTATGQWRQLKT
+779 FRDYTTTGRYRQLKT

-814 VLSEIEAVSSRSK
+814 VLSKIEAVSSRSK

-850 GNHWATYMSGQKLH
+850 GNHWATYMSGQELH

-884 DVRRNDDLT
+884 DVRSNDDLT
-893 IKFKARWIR
+893 IKFKARWVR
-902 GNPRLITWTWDKSVA
+902 GNPRLIAWTWDKSVA

-929 TPGKRNSTFAANTPP
+929 TPGKRNSTFVANTPP

-967 ITSADPLSTVSVRH
+967 ITSADSLSTVSVRH

-999 DGSRGGDEVAGDGI
+999 DGSRGGDEVAGDSI
-1013 FTGTLTEYRTNGRR
+1013 FTGTLSEYRTNGRR
-1027 VQFYTEARTE
+1027 VQFYVEARTE
-1037 AGASHWQPKW
+1037 TGASHRQPKW
-1047 GPDRPALYVVDNRK
+1047 GADRPALYVVDNRK

-1067 TVRLVVSDYD
+1067 SVRLVVSDYD

-1129 HLNRGKWKIPNDRRF
+1129 HLNRGKWKMPNDRRF

-1173 GHVVNENEMIWFTMN
+1173 GHVVNENEMIWFTVN
-1188 NSSPQMREEVEPV
+1188 SSSPQMREEVEPV
-1201 ANDFLNRNFTDGVK
+1201 ANDFLNRNFIDGVK

-1278 SYNQEQ
+1278 SYKQEQ

-1367 YSYLVEFTENYT
+1367 YSYLAEFTENYT

-1424 FSRKKFEI
+1424 YSRKKFEI
-1432 TTNQGGAM
+1432 TTNQGGTM
-1440 NSASDRI
+1440 NFASDRI
-1447 DLKGTSPYGVI
+1447 NLKGNSPYGVI

-1466 EAQPVWTGLTNW
+1466 EAQPVWTGLTTW
-1478 AINGIQLHKGEQT
+1478 AVNGIQLQEGEQT
-1491 VKVIGTD
+1491 LKVLGTD
-1498 QWGNALSEDEIKI
+1498 QWGNIRSQDEIKI
-1511 NKSGNAAPVAILKS
+1511 NKSGSAAPVAILKS
-1525 QPASWNVPTDD
+1525 QPASWNIPTDS
-1536 VLGLDARESYDP
+1536 VLRLDASESYDP

-1559 SNLEEIE
+1559 SDLEEIE

-1658 AAKPLAKAIRSY
+1658 AAKPLARSMPGY
-1670 PFISRKLPANSDWA
+1670 PFINRPLPAKSDWA

-1696 GDYDV
+1696 GDYDA
-1701 GLMVVLGE
+1701 GLMAVLGE
-1709 GSGATRYTVGFNDG
+1709 GAGAARYTIGFNDG

-1731 SLGGNATT
+1731 SLGGTATT
-1739 LKSRNIVLEQI
+1739 LKSRNIALEQI

-1762 FEWEIGDVWLELHRE
+1762 FEWKTGDVWLKLHRE
-1777 GIDDGT
+1777 GIGAGT
-1783 PAVNGG
+1783 QAVTGG
-1789 LFLATE
+1789 PFLATE

-1804 DYVMLIDP
+1804 DYAMLIDP

-1835 AYEYVELLNAG
+1835 DYEYVELLNTG
-1846 SSAMSLRDAQFDR
+1846 DSAVKLRDVQFDR
-1859 GITYHFGNA
+1859 GITYRFGNV

-1873 ERIIVAKNRAAF
+1873 ERIIVAKNREVF
-1885 LSRYGTTGIRLAAG
+1885 LSRYGTKDIRLAAG

-1909 EIIALIDGQGNL
+1909 ETVALIDANGDS
-1921 VFEVDYEDG
+1921 VFAVAYADS

-1938 GNGSSLEVI
+1938 GNGSSLEAI
-1947 DPQLDLNNPA
+1947 DTRLDLNNPA
-1957 NWNSSIR
+1957 NWKSSTR
-1964 YHGTPGADIGQM
+1964 YHGTPGGGIGPA

-1995 IELYNIGQAPVDLSG
+1995 IELHNLAQAPVDLGG
-2010 WFLSDSAN
+2010 WFLSDSVN
-2018 NLLKYRIPDGTTIA
+2018 NLRKYGIPGGTTIEP
-2032 AGGYLVFYEHAF
+2032 GGYLVFYEKAF
-2044 LLDNGDS
+2044 LLDNGGS

-2056 SVRGDEVWLTEVDL
+2056 SVRGDEVWLTEADA
-2070 DGAPARFADKVDFG
+2070 DGALVRFADKVDFG
-2084 PSANGVSFGRFLNGT
+2084 PSANGVSLGRFPNGT
-2099 GPFVAMA
+2099 GPLVAQ
-2106 DQSFGTPVRAGQDP
+2106 DDLSLGSPVRVGQDAA
-2120 SLIASF
+2120 LLASF
-2126 RAGKGAPNTGPLVG
+2126 RDGRGAPNTGPRIG
-2140 PIVISEIMYAPAEDL
+2140 PVVISEILYAPTEGM

-2161 KNISDVTVS
+2161 KNISESPVP
-2170 FFDPANPSNTWELA
+2170 FFDPDNPGNVWQLA
-2184 NAIAFTFPPNFVL
+2184 KAVEFTFPANFVL
-2197 PAGESLY
+2197 PAGKSVY
-2204 VGGVELSQLRTQYE
+2204 VGGVEPSQLRAQYE
-2218 LDKAIQVLGPFD
+2218 LDTAMRVLGPFD

-2248 QTLPPNIG
+2248 QTLPPDIG

-2269 GTAPWPVMPGH
+2269 GSAPWPVLPEQ
-2280 GGVPIQRI
+2280 GGVPIRRI
-2288 NLSAYGNTSSNW
+2288 NLSDYGNTVSNW
-2300 AKLGDEKDSDL
+2300 MKQGDEYDSDL
-2311 DGMPDNWETA
+2311 DGMPDRWEIMHE
-2321 QGLDPQDAG
+2321 LDPQSAD

-2336 DSDGLT
+2336 DGDGLA
-2342 NLQEYAAGT
+2342 NAHEYAVGT
-2351 DPHDTESGLKLELI
+2351 DPQDAISSLMLEVTRLTNGKLRVGFSAVE
-2365 RLPNGMLGMSFA
+2365 
-2377 GVKGRSYSLQTSL
+2377 GRSYSLQFSQ
-2390 ALDQEW
+2390 ALGQAW
-2396 QPLSNF
+2396 KPLINI
-2402 FPKKNAKVS
+2402 FPEASGRVS
-2411 RTISPR
+2411 RIIPLGVDR
-2417 VSPERFFRLVTPA
+2417 ARFIRLVTPA

>member
-1 MGFLMNRILF
+1 MNNFLYRVVVVWAGLAAF
-11 GATIA
+11 GARSD
-16 WTVLAGGGVIAEQ
+16 Q

-64 RGDIELDF
+64 RGDVELDF
-72 PSFDGNS
+72 PSFDGNR
-79 ADDAFL
+79 ADEAFL
-85 GHWQKVIL
+85 GHWQKIIL
-93 TDIEPGQFRQQYG
+93 TNIDSGSFRQQYG
-106 IPTSVRVF
+106 IPSSVKVF
-114 GPWAGS
+114 GPWTGS
-120 LPNEGGRIT
+120 LPNEGGRI
-129 VKDKNG
+129 VVRDKNS
-135 VPVCTLGYNDRGK
+135 VLVCTLGYNDRGR

-164 PNLVVDDWRNW
+164 SDLVVDDGRNW
-175 SFSKRPGGTPGG
+175 SFSKRSGGTPGG
-187 DTALRV
+187 DPILGV
-193 ETPVASPEVNLASG
+193 ETPVASPEVNLSSG

-216 WKYNE
+216 WKYNDE
-221 QNKNLGT
+221 NRNRGT
-228 AWRRT
+228 TWRRT

-243 PGLLGLENSA
+243 FGLLGLENSA
-253 LPDPGINTEINK
+253 LPDPGIKTEINK

-303 GAEVGRSRM
+303 GSEVGRSRM
-312 PGGGVSFTTSTS
+312 PGGAVSFTTRTS
-324 STVTNAAEEKGVVT
+324 ATVGNAVEEKGVVT
-338 IGPGK
+338 IAPGK

-357 ANTTSSDIVF
+357 TNTTSSDIVF

-394 YIEFYNPTDKD
+394 YIEFYNPTDKV
-405 IDLQEYYLSDDPG
+405 IDLRGYYLSDDSG
-418 DLDKRKISRPLK
+418 DLDKRRVSRSLK
-430 IAARSLGTISF
+430 IEARSLATISF
-441 TVARLSVKSP
+441 TAARLSVKSP
-451 VTVYLS
+451 VTVYVT
-457 KPDGMTVVTAVRA
+457 KPDGKTVVTAIRA
-470 DVALDGRAIGRKP
+470 DVALDGRTIGRKP

-489 FLFTGATPG
+489 FLFSDATPG

-511 GLNEVHFTSEGD
+511 RLNEVHYTSEGA
-523 IDWVEL
+523 IDWVEV
-529 YNGGEGAV
+529 YNGGDGAV
-537 NLDGLSV
+537 NLDGLSL

-555 LLGQAPGRGRKVV
+555 LLGEVPGYGRNVI
-568 AVDFEAAGQ
+568 AVDFEARGQ
-577 MPIYLLNGDTVLQA
+577 MPIYLLNGDSVLQA
-591 ELLGRPNGEGSLQAY
+591 ELLDRPEGEGSVQAF
-606 PDGSGE
+606 PEGGNE
-612 WFTVANDT
+612 WFTVAKDT
-620 KGRANNPARHENVV
+620 KGHGNNPARHENVI

-642 PGDHRGGEYIELFNR
+642 PSDHRSGEYIELFNR
-657 YTEAVDLSGWRFV
+657 DTEAIDLSGWRFV
-670 DGVNFTFSSGTSIA
+670 DGVNFAFPSGASIA
-684 AGDYLVIAADADYVR
+684 AGGYLVVAADTDYVR

-720 LLRLEDAYG
+720 LLRLEDADG
-729 NLADEVDYRNHGDWP
+729 NLADEVEYSNHGNWP

-755 LVNPWAEN
+755 LVNPWADN
-763 GLPSAWRDS
+763 RLPSAWRDS
-772 NETTKSS
+772 DETTKSS
-779 FREYTATGQWRQLKT
+779 FREYTTTGRWRQLKT
-794 MGGAADYRE
+794 MGGATDYRE

-814 VLSEIEAVSSRSK
+814 VLSEIQAISSRTK
-827 KNVLTNAK
+827 KNVLTNAN
-835 KMSTNNRSANGWLAQ
+835 KMSTNNRSANGWLSQ
-850 GNHWATYMSGQKLH
+850 GNHWATYMNGQELH

-872 NRPNRMEIDMSA
+872 NRPNRMEIDMSS
-884 DVRRNDDLT
+884 DIRRNDDLT
-893 IKFKARWIR
+893 IKFKARWVR
-902 GNPRLITWTWDKSVA
+902 GNPRLIAWTWDKSVA
-917 GSFLIEIPENLG
+917 GSFLVEIPENLG
-929 TPGKRNSTFAANTPP
+929 TPGKRNSTFASNTPP
-944 QVDQLLHS
+944 QVDELLHS

-967 ITSADPLSTVSVRH
+967 ITSVDPLSLVSVRH

-999 DGSRGGDEVAGDGI
+999 DGSRGGDEVGGDGI
-1013 FTGTLTEYRTNGRR
+1013 FTGTLTEYRNNGRR
-1027 VQFYTEARTE
+1027 VQFYVEARTE
-1037 AGASHWQPKW
+1037 SGTSHSQPKW

-1089 NYNFPR
+1089 KYKFPR

-1129 HLNRGKWKIPNDRRF
+1129 HLNRGKWKMPNDRRF

-1173 GHVVNENEMIWFTMN
+1173 GHVVNENEMIWFTVN
-1188 NSSPQMREEVEPV
+1188 SSSPQMREEVEPV
-1201 ANDFLNRNFTDGVK
+1201 ANDFLSRNFTDGVK

-1224 WWFTDGWDRQSRN
+1224 WWFTDSWDRQNRN

-1278 SYNQEQ
+1278 SYKQEQ

-1318 YFYQRHDDGKFQFLH
+1318 YFYQRYDDGKFQFLH

-1342 ASSKLYQGMPGFSS
+1342 ASSRLYQGMPGFSS
-1356 YIVKPYNKRLF
+1356 YINKPYNKRLF
-1367 YSYLVEFTENYT
+1367 YSYLAEFTENYT

-1390 AEERVSSSYSSRA
+1390 AEERVSSSYSARA

-1424 FSRKKFEI
+1424 YSRKKFEI
-1432 TTNQGGAM
+1432 TTNQGGTM
-1440 NSASDRI
+1440 NFSSDRI
-1447 DLKGTSPYGVI
+1447 ALKGTSPYGVI

-1466 EAQPVWTGLTNW
+1466 EAKPVWTGLTTW
-1478 AINGIQLHKGEQT
+1478 TINGIQLHKGEQT
-1491 VKVIGTD
+1491 VKVLGTD
-1498 QWGNALSEDEIKI
+1498 QWGNLRSQDEIKI
-1511 NKSGNAAPVAILKS
+1511 NKSSNAAPVAVLKS
-1525 QPASWNVPTDD
+1525 QPASWNVLTDD
-1536 VLGLDARESYDP
+1536 VLKLDARESYDP
-1548 EGQALVFNWLA
+1548 EGQALVFDWSA
-1559 SNLEEIE
+1559 SNLGEIE
-1566 LRPLG
+1566 LRPFG
-1571 QARVEAVFT
+1571 QARAEAVFT
-1580 RPGLYGFTVKVA
+1580 RPGLYAFTVKVT
-1592 DEAGKISRV
+1592 DEVGKVSQV

-1616 AEPML
+1616 SDPIL
-1621 EEYWAAAN
+1621 EDYWSSLN
-1629 VTPRG
+1629 VKPRR
-1634 NFSPYSWY
+1634 NFSPDAWY

-1650 LELQVLDT
+1650 LELQLLNT
-1658 AAKPLAKAIRSY
+1658 AAKPLAKANPQY
-1670 PFISRKLPANSDWA
+1670 PFINRPLPSKSDWA
-1684 LQTKL
+1684 LQAKL
-1689 RLVSRQF
+1689 RLVSRQY
-1696 GDYDV
+1696 GDYDA
-1701 GLMVVLGE
+1701 GLMTVIGE
-1709 GSGATRYTVGFNDG
+1709 GWGAARYTVGFNNG

-1731 SLGGNATT
+1731 SRSGTVTT
-1739 LKSRNIVLEQI
+1739 LKTQTISLEQI
-1750 AVRIVREGSELV
+1750 AVRIVREGDTLV
-1762 FEWEIGDVWLELHRE
+1762 FEWKVDDAWKVLHRSV
-1777 GIDDGT
+1777 IFADT
-1783 PAVNGG
+1783 PAVTGG

-1795 QPQSIRVGF
+1795 KPQSIRVGF
-1804 DYVMLIDP
+1804 DYAMLVDP

-1822 RLSEIM
+1822 SLSEVM

-1835 AYEYVELLNAG
+1835 AFEYLELLNAG
-1846 SSAMSLRDAQFDR
+1846 SSEVNLRDAQFDR
-1859 GITYHFGNA
+1859 GITYRFGNL
-1868 SLASG
+1868 SLAAG
-1873 ERIIVAKNRAAF
+1873 ERIVVAKNRESF
-1885 LSRYGTTGIRLAAG
+1885 LSRYGTVGIRLADG

-1909 EIIALIDGQGNL
+1909 ETIALIDGDGDR
-1921 VFEVDYEDG
+1921 VFEVDYGDSG
-1930 GAWPGRAD
+1930 DWPGRAD

-1947 DPQLDLNNPA
+1947 DPQLDLNNAA

-1964 YHGTPGADIGQM
+1964 YHGTPGDGIGLA

-1983 VLAHSDAPLEDA
+1983 VMAHSDLPLEDA
-1995 IELYNIGQAPVDLSG
+1995 IELHNLGQVPVDIGG

-2018 NLLKYRIPDGTTIA
+2018 NLRKYRIPDDTTIS
-2032 AGGYLVFYEHAF
+2032 AGGYVVFYEQSF
-2044 LLDNGDS
+2044 LLENDDS

-2056 SVRGDEVWLTEVDL
+2056 SARGDEVWLTEVDL
-2070 DGAPARFADKVDFG
+2070 DGTPARFADKVDFG
-2084 PSANGVSFGRFLNGT
+2084 PSANGVSLGRFPNGT
-2099 GPFVAMA
+2099 GPFVAMV
-2106 DQSFGTPVRAGQDP
+2106 DQSLGTPVRAGQDP

-2126 RAGKGAPNTGPLVG
+2126 RAGKGAPNSGPLIG
-2140 PIVISEIMYAPAEDL
+2140 PIVISEIMYAPAEGL

-2161 KNISDVTVS
+2161 KNISDVSVS
-2170 FFDPANPSNTWELA
+2170 FFDPANPGNTWELA
-2184 NAIAFTFPPNFVL
+2184 NAISFTFPPNFVL

-2204 VGGVELSQLRTQYE
+2204 VGGVELSQLRAQYE
-2218 LDKAIQVLGPFD
+2218 LDKSIQVLGPFD

-2235 AGESVQLLRPDPP
+2235 AGESLQLLRPDAP

-2269 GTAPWPVMPGH
+2269 GTDPWPVMPGQ

-2300 AKLGDEKDSDL
+2300 TKPGDEKDSDL
-2311 DGMPDNWETA
+2311 DGMPDRWEIA
-2321 QGLDPQDAG
+2321 QGFDLQDAG

-2336 DSDGLT
+2336 DGDRLT

-2351 DPHDTESGLKLELI
+2351 DPHDAESGLKLELI
-2365 RLPNGMLGMSFA
+2365 RLPNGMLRVSFE
-2377 GVKGRSYSLQTSL
+2377 GVQGKSYSLQSSML
-2390 ALDQEW
+2390 LGQEW

-2402 FPKKNAKVS
+2402 FPKTSSKVS

-2417 VSPERFFRLVTPA
+2417 VSPERFFRLITPA
-2430 NP
+2430 IP